1 MRELTME
8 DASVTLNG
16 HGEGNFK
23 QPDTAQKQHVFTT
36 KVFVQMGQKDVENDE
51 PFLKDAISIVQ
62 KDVVNGKVI
71 GEESVNK
78 SWKLISEDEVVVVS
92 KTSTAFHSELLLE
105 QEGPGGETKETDGST
120 VDSLLLNIETVI
132 DDGLLDGTHE
142 PANDKREVLDE
153 DAPVVIE
160 KSPVSP
166 NMEIAI
172 EGEDPSDEDWKNARK
187 NDEIGEEVTEDE
199 VAVVEKTPVASSLES
214 DILIENPDDGGKED
228 DTTTV
233 DSLLANIESVIDQS
247 PLERAQEPANKNIAE
262 VIEELA
268 PVVEKKSFSLDV
280 VHLMK
285 ETDEG
290 SENGE
295 HVTKQRQSFV
305 EDEVVMVKKTVVV
318 CKVESEILVE
328 NPDDEGKHADNATVQ
343 SLLNNIESVIDDELP
358 ERPQE
363 LEDAKK
369 SDALEEDYPVVVKK
383 KPISVNVERAIDF
396 DVKEDEQDV
405 DPVVETEVVV
415 VEKET
420 RAILES
426 EILVDNEEAK
436 KGDSATVEDLLVTVE
451 KVIDAE
457 PCKRTHES
465 LQEKGKPLAE
475 DSPIVIDK
483 RPAPFD
489 MDQMMEQDEETKEQE
504 KKDPVCETAPIVV
517 EKTAVIVES
526 EMLVDN
532 EEIEEDD
539 STPVETLLV
548 NIESVVDHTL
558 LETAK
563 EPSEDVVEALEEDSP
578 VVIEKRPALFY
589 IEHPLD
595 EDHEKK
601 DVDEREPVAEAEL
614 VVVEKTPVAL
624 ESVMLVDNEQSEEDD
639 STPVEILLV
648 NIESVVDHTLLK
660 AAKEPSEDVV
670 EALEEDSP
678 VVIEK
683 RPASFCIEHPLDE
696 NHEKK
701 DEDEREPVSEIE
713 VVVLEKTPVALE
725 SDMLVDNEENK
736 EEDSTPVETLLV
748 NIESVVDHTLLKDAK
763 EPSKDVVE
771 ALEEDSPV
779 VIEKKPASFYIEHPL
794 DENHVK
800 KDEDEREPVSEIE
813 VVVVEKTP
821 VALES
826 VMLVDN
832 EQSEEDESTTVETL
846 LVNIESVVDYT
857 LLKDT
862 KEPSEDV
869 AEALEEDSPVVI
881 EKRPASFYM
890 EHPLDEVLEKK
901 DVDER
906 EPVSEAEL
914 VVVEKTPVALES
926 VMLVD
931 NEQSEE
937 DDSTPVEILLVNI
950 ESVVDHTLLK
960 AAKEPSEDVV
970 EALEEDSPV
979 VIEKKPASLH
989 IEHPLDEDLEKK
1001 DEDEREPVSG
1011 FEVVVVEKPPVALE
1025 SDMLVDNEETKE
1037 KDSASV
1043 ETLLVENEETKE
1055 DDSTPVETLL
1065 VNIESVVDHTLL
1077 EAVKIPS
1084 EVVVEAIE
1092 EDSPVVIEKRPASL
1106 HIEHPFDEDL
1116 EKKDVDEREPVA
1128 EAELVVVEKTP
1139 VALDSD
1145 MLVDNEE
1152 TKEKDSAS
1160 VETLLENIKSV
1171 IDNTTPDQT
1180 EEPASAIKPDVLE
1193 EDAPIVIE
1201 KRPILLHMEEMPD
1214 EMNGEGDPKAP
1225 VTEGELFVVNK
1236 TPAIVELG
1244 ILVEKEGT
1252 EGVEDDNPTVES
1264 LLVNVESV
1272 IDYQLPKEG
1281 RERAD
1286 EMKTEALQED
1296 EPVVI
1301 EKSPVSL
1308 HVNQLLDQDDNQ
1320 KEHDNSE
1327 TVEGEHELPKSREL
1341 VSEAKLVV
1349 INKTPASLES
1359 ELLIE
1364 LESPEKDHATVESL
1378 LVNIES
1384 VIDDTSPEQPKV
1396 EDLTQ
1401 PSESKEPIEETVPRA
1416 VEKRKRDSSEMEE
1429 LFVAQN
1435 PEESTEKEGRSQDES
1450 SNLVDEVVINVV
1462 EKKRVCHEQPSETL
1476 ENQSSVSEESTSV
1489 IVLDIPLVEKTEV
1502 VKDSVQETVPPAM
1515 ERKAAESEEELLQRT
1530 DEDEPTEPEC
1540 RETAIL
1546 DDLEGET
1553 LKSTSYTK
1561 LFDKDEGSDDELL
1574 RQVLS
1579 RKRLSAPEILP
1590 EKEKDGSA
1598 PLAPSESGILDS
1610 KEHVPTAH
1618 LSHTR
1623 EAIPMSALPKVD
1635 NSEKVKDAEEQA
1647 AKGLL
1652 EADDE
1657 DQIDGKRNRLGKK
1670 GLASPQ
1676 CKCCSLM

>member
-8 DASVTLNG
+8 DASVTVNG
-16 HGEGNFK
+16 HGKSNVTL
-23 QPDTAQKQHVFTT
+23 PDTAQQQHVFTT
-36 KVFVQMGQKDVENDE
+36 KVFIQMAEKDVENDE
-51 PFLKDAISIVQ
+51 PFLMDATSIVQ
-62 KDVVNGKVI
+62 KDVVNGKEI

-120 VDSLLLNIETVI
+120 VESLLLNIETVI
-132 DDGLLDGTHE
+132 DDGLLNGTHE
-142 PANDKREVLDE
+142 PENDKREVLDE
-153 DAPVVIE
+153 DAPLVIE

-172 EGEDPSDEDWKNARK
+172 EGEDPSDVDLKNARE
-187 NDEIGEEVTEDE
+187 NDEIGEEVTEDD
-199 VAVVEKTPVASSLES
+199 VAVVEKTPVARPLES
-214 DILIENPDDGGKED
+214 DILVKNPDDGGKED

-247 PLERAQEPANKNIAE
+247 PLERPQEPANKNTAE

-280 VHLMK
+280 EHLMK

-290 SENGE
+290 SEDGE

-305 EDEVVMVKKTVVV
+305 EDEVIMVKKTVVV

-328 NPDDEGKHADNATVQ
+328 NPDDEGKHADNTTVQ

-363 LEDAKK
+363 LEDTKK
-369 SDALEEDYPVVVKK
+369 SDALEEDYPIVVKK
-383 KPISVNVERAIDF
+383 KPISVNVEQAIDF
-396 DVKEDEQDV
+396 DVKEDEQDI

-420 RAILES
+420 RAILVS
-426 EILVDNEEAK
+426 ELLVDNEEAK

-451 KVIDAE
+451 KVIDVE
-457 PCKRTHES
+457 PSKRTHES

-517 EKTAVIVES
+517 EKTAVTVES

-532 EEIEEDD
+532 EEIEDDD

-548 NIESVVDHTL
+548 NIESVVDRTL

-578 VVIEKRPALFY
+578 VVIEKRPASFY

-601 DVDEREPVAEAEL
+601 DVDEREPVSEAEL

-624 ESVMLVDNEQSEEDD
+624 ESGMLVDNEQSEEDD

-683 RPASFCIEHPLDE
+683 RPASVCIEHPLDE

-713 VVVLEKTPVALE
+713 VVVVEKTPVALE
-725 SDMLVDNEENK
+725 SDMLVDNEESK
-736 EEDSTPVETLLV
+736 EEDSIPVET
-748 NIESVVDHTLLKDAK
+748 
-763 EPSKDVVE
+763 
-771 ALEEDSPV
+771 
-779 VIEKKPASFYIEHPL
+779 
-794 DENHVK
+794 
-800 KDEDEREPVSEIE
+800 
-813 VVVVEKTP
+813 
-821 VALES
+821 
-826 VMLVDN
+826 
-832 EQSEEDESTTVETL
+832 
-846 LVNIESVVDYT
+846 
-857 LLKDT
+857 
-862 KEPSEDV
+862 
-869 AEALEEDSPVVI
+869 
-881 EKRPASFYM
+881 
-890 EHPLDEVLEKK
+890 
-901 DVDER
+901 
-906 EPVSEAEL
+906 
-914 VVVEKTPVALES
+914 
-926 VMLVD
+926 
-931 NEQSEE
+931 
-937 DDSTPVEILLVNI
+937 LLVNI

-979 VIEKKPASLH
+979 VIEKRPASVC
-989 IEHPLDEDLEKK
+989 IEHPLDENHEKK
-1001 DEDEREPVSG
+1001 DEDEREPVPEI
-1011 FEVVVVEKPPVALE
+1011 EVVVVEKPPVALE
-1025 SDMLVDNEETKE
+1025 SEM
-1037 KDSASV
+1037 
-1043 ETLLVENEETKE
+1043 LVENEETKE
-1055 DDSTPVETLL
+1055 DYSTPVETLL

-1106 HIEHPFDEDL
+1106 HIEHPLDEDL
-1116 EKKDVDEREPVA
+1116 EKKDVDEREPVS
-1128 EAELVVVEKTP
+1128 EAEFVVVEKTP
-1139 VALDSD
+1139 VALESDMLVENEETKEDYSTPVETLLVNIESVVDHTLLEAVKIPSEVVVEAIEEDSPVVIEKRPASLHIEHPLDEDLEKKDVDEREPVSEAEFVVVEKTPVALESD
-1145 MLVDNEE
+1145 MLVDSEE

-1214 EMNGEGDPKAP
+1214 EMNGEGDPEAP
-1225 VTEGELFVVNK
+1225 VTESELVVVNK
-1236 TPAIVELG
+1236 TPVIVESG

-1252 EGVEDDNPTVES
+1252 EGVEDDNATVES

-1272 IDYQLPKEG
+1272 IDHQLPKEG
-1281 RERAD
+1281 RERAN
-1286 EMKTEALQED
+1286 EKKTYALQED

-1301 EKSPVSL
+1301 ERSPVSL
-1308 HVNQLLDQDDNQ
+1308 HVNQLLDEEDNQ

-1359 ELLIE
+1359 EILIE
-1364 LESPEKDHATVESL
+1364 LESPENDHATVESL

-1384 VIDDTSPEQPKV
+1384 VIDDTSLEQPKV
-1396 EDLTQ
+1396 EDDTQ

-1462 EKKRVCHEQPSETL
+1462 EKKRVSHEQPSETL
-1476 ENQSSVSEESTSV
+1476 ENQSSVSAESTSV

-1561 LFDKDEGSDDELL
+1561 LFDKDEGSDDEFL

-1623 EAIPMSALPKVD
+1623 EAIPMSTLAKAD
-1635 NSEKVKDAEEQA
+1635 NSSSNVGGAHDEEKLIPGVPREAEKVKDAEEQA

>member
-1 MRELTME
+1 ME
-8 DASVTLNG
+8 DASVTVNG
-16 HGEGNFK
+16 QGKSNVTL
-23 QPDTAQKQHVFTT
+23 PDTAQQQHVFTT
-36 KVFVQMGQKDVENDE
+36 KVFIQMAEKDVENDE
-51 PFLKDAISIVQ
+51 PFLMDATSIVQ
-62 KDVVNGKVI
+62 KDVVNGKEI

-120 VDSLLLNIETVI
+120 VESLLLNIETVI
-132 DDGLLDGTHE
+132 DDGLLNGTHE
-142 PANDKREVLDE
+142 PENDKREVLDE
-153 DAPVVIE
+153 DAPLVIE

-172 EGEDPSDEDWKNARK
+172 EGEDPSDVDLKNARE
-187 NDEIGEEVTEDE
+187 NDEIGEEVTEDD
-199 VAVVEKTPVASSLES
+199 VAVVEKTPVARPLES
-214 DILIENPDDGGKED
+214 DILVKNPDDGGKED

-247 PLERAQEPANKNIAE
+247 PLERPQEPANKNTAE

-280 VHLMK
+280 EHLMK

-290 SENGE
+290 SEDGE

-305 EDEVVMVKKTVVV
+305 EDEVIMVKKTVVV

-328 NPDDEGKHADNATVQ
+328 NPDDEGKHADNTTVQ
-343 SLLNNIESVIDDELP
+343 SLLNNIESVIDNELP

-363 LEDAKK
+363 LEDTKK
-369 SDALEEDYPVVVKK
+369 SDALEEDYPIVVKK
-383 KPISVNVERAIDF
+383 KPISVNVEQAIDF
-396 DVKEDEQDV
+396 DVKEDEQDI

-420 RAILES
+420 RAILVS
-426 EILVDNEEAK
+426 ELLVDNEEAK

-451 KVIDAE
+451 KVIDVE
-457 PCKRTHES
+457 PSKRTHES

-483 RPAPFD
+483 RPAPFH

-517 EKTAVIVES
+517 EKTAVTVES

-532 EEIEEDD
+532 EEIEDEV

-548 NIESVVDHTL
+548 NIESVVDRTL

-578 VVIEKRPALFY
+578 VVIEKRPASFY

-601 DVDEREPVAEAEL
+601 DVDEREPVSEAEL

-624 ESVMLVDNEQSEEDD
+624 ESDMLVDNEQSEEDD

-683 RPASFCIEHPLDE
+683 RPASVCIEHPLDE

-701 DEDEREPVSEIE
+701 DEDEREPVPEIE
-713 VVVLEKTPVALE
+713 VV
-725 SDMLVDNEENK
+725 
-736 EEDSTPVETLLV
+736 
-748 NIESVVDHTLLKDAK
+748 
-763 EPSKDVVE
+763 
-771 ALEEDSPV
+771 
-779 VIEKKPASFYIEHPL
+779 F
-794 DENHVK
+794 
-800 KDEDEREPVSEIE
+800 
-813 VVVVEKTP
+813 
-821 VALES
+821 
-826 VMLVDN
+826 
-832 EQSEEDESTTVETL
+832 
-846 LVNIESVVDYT
+846 
-857 LLKDT
+857 
-862 KEPSEDV
+862 
-869 AEALEEDSPVVI
+869 
-881 EKRPASFYM
+881 
-890 EHPLDEVLEKK
+890 
-901 DVDER
+901 
-906 EPVSEAEL
+906 
-914 VVVEKTPVALES
+914 
-926 VMLVD
+926 
-931 NEQSEE
+931 
-937 DDSTPVEILLVNI
+937 
-950 ESVVDHTLLK
+950 
-960 AAKEPSEDVV
+960 
-970 EALEEDSPV
+970 
-979 VIEKKPASLH
+979 
-989 IEHPLDEDLEKK
+989 
-1001 DEDEREPVSG
+1001 
-1011 FEVVVVEKPPVALE
+1011 VEKPPVALE
-1025 SDMLVDNEETKE
+1025 SEM
-1037 KDSASV
+1037 
-1043 ETLLVENEETKE
+1043 LVENEETKE
-1055 DDSTPVETLL
+1055 DYSTPVETLL

-1092 EDSPVVIEKRPASL
+1092 EDSPVVIEKRPASFY
-1106 HIEHPFDEDL
+1106 IEHPLDEDL
-1116 EKKDVDEREPVA
+1116 EKKDVDEREPVS
-1128 EAELVVVEKTP
+1128 EAEFVVVEKTP
-1139 VALDSD
+1139 VALESDMLVENEETKEDYSTPVETLLVNIESVVDHTLLEAVKIPSEVVVEAIEEDSPVVIEKRPASFYIEHPLDEDLEKKDVDEREPVSEAEFVVVEKTPVALESD

-1193 EDAPIVIE
+1193 EYAPIVIE

-1214 EMNGEGDPKAP
+1214 EMNGEGDPEAP
-1225 VTEGELFVVNK
+1225 VTESELVVVNK
-1236 TPAIVELG
+1236 TPVIVESG

-1252 EGVEDDNPTVES
+1252 EGVEDDNATVES
-1264 LLVNVESV
+1264 LLVNAESV
-1272 IDYQLPKEG
+1272 IDHQLPKEG

-1286 EMKTEALQED
+1286 EMKTYALQED

-1301 EKSPVSL
+1301 ERSPVSL
-1308 HVNQLLDQDDNQ
+1308 HVNQLLDQEGNQ
-1320 KEHDNSE
+1320 KENDNSE
-1327 TVEGEHELPKSREL
+1327 TVEGEQELSKSREL

-1359 ELLIE
+1359 EILIE
-1364 LESPEKDHATVESL
+1364 LESPENDHATVESL

-1384 VIDDTSPEQPKV
+1384 VIDDTSLEQPKV
-1396 EDLTQ
+1396 EDDTQ

-1476 ENQSSVSEESTSV
+1476 ENQSSVSAESTSV

-1561 LFDKDEGSDDELL
+1561 LFDKDEGSDDEFL

-1623 EAIPMSALPKVD
+1623 EAIPMSTLAKAD
-1635 NSEKVKDAEEQA
+1635 NSSSNVGGAHDEEKLIPGVPREAEKVKDAEGQA

>member
-1 MRELTME
+1 ME
-8 DASVTLNG
+8 DASVTVNG
-16 HGEGNFK
+16 HGKSNVTL
-23 QPDTAQKQHVFTT
+23 PDTAQQQHVFTT
-36 KVFVQMGQKDVENDE
+36 KVFIQMAEKDVENDE
-51 PFLKDAISIVQ
+51 PFLMDATSIVQ
-62 KDVVNGKVI
+62 KDVVNGKEI

-120 VDSLLLNIETVI
+120 VESLLLNIETVI
-132 DDGLLDGTHE
+132 DDGLLNGTHE
-142 PANDKREVLDE
+142 PENDKREVLDE
-153 DAPVVIE
+153 DAPLVIE

-172 EGEDPSDEDWKNARK
+172 EGEDPSDVDLKNARE
-187 NDEIGEEVTEDE
+187 NDEIGEEVTEDD
-199 VAVVEKTPVASSLES
+199 VAVVEKTPVARPLDS
-214 DILIENPDDGGKED
+214 DILVKNPDDGGKED

-247 PLERAQEPANKNIAE
+247 PLERPQEPANKNTAE
-262 VIEELA
+262 IIEELA

-280 VHLMK
+280 EHLMK

-290 SENGE
+290 SEDGE
-295 HVTKQRQSFV
+295 HVAKQRQSFV
-305 EDEVVMVKKTVVV
+305 EDEVIMGKKTVVV

-328 NPDDEGKHADNATVQ
+328 NPDDEGKHADNTTVQ
-343 SLLNNIESVIDDELP
+343 SLLNNIESVIDNELP

-363 LEDAKK
+363 LEDTKK
-369 SDALEEDYPVVVKK
+369 SDALEEDYPIVVKK
-383 KPISVNVERAIDF
+383 KPISVNVEQAIDF
-396 DVKEDEQDV
+396 DVKEDEQDI

-426 EILVDNEEAK
+426 ELLVDNEEAK

-451 KVIDAE
+451 KVIDVE

-483 RPAPFD
+483 RPPPFD

-517 EKTAVIVES
+517 EKTAVTVES

-532 EEIEEDD
+532 EEIEDDD

-548 NIESVVDHTL
+548 NIESVVDRTL

-578 VVIEKRPALFY
+578 VVIEKRPASFY

-601 DVDEREPVAEAEL
+601 DVDEREPVSEAEL

-624 ESVMLVDNEQSEEDD
+624 ESGMLVDNEQSEEDD

-683 RPASFCIEHPLDE
+683 RPASVCIEHPLDE

-701 DEDEREPVSEIE
+701 DEGEREPVSEIE
-713 VVVLEKTPVALE
+713 VVVVEKTPVALE
-725 SDMLVDNEENK
+725 SDMLVDNEESK

-763 EPSKDVVE
+763 EPSEDVV
-771 ALEEDSPV
+771 
-779 VIEKKPASFYIEHPL
+779 
-794 DENHVK
+794 
-800 KDEDEREPVSEIE
+800 
-813 VVVVEKTP
+813 
-821 VALES
+821 
-826 VMLVDN
+826 
-832 EQSEEDESTTVETL
+832 
-846 LVNIESVVDYT
+846 
-857 LLKDT
+857 
-862 KEPSEDV
+862 
-869 AEALEEDSPVVI
+869 EALEEDSPVVI
-881 EKRPASFYM
+881 EKRPAS
-890 EHPLDEVLEKK
+890 VC
-901 DVDER
+901 
-906 EPVSEAEL
+906 
-914 VVVEKTPVALES
+914 
-926 VMLVD
+926 
-931 NEQSEE
+931 
-937 DDSTPVEILLVNI
+937 
-950 ESVVDHTLLK
+950 
-960 AAKEPSEDVV
+960 
-970 EALEEDSPV
+970 
-979 VIEKKPASLH
+979 
-989 IEHPLDEDLEKK
+989 IEHPLDENHEKK
-1001 DEDEREPVSG
+1001 DEDEREPVPEI
-1011 FEVVVVEKPPVALE
+1011 EVVVVEKPPVALE
-1025 SDMLVDNEETKE
+1025 SEM
-1037 KDSASV
+1037 
-1043 ETLLVENEETKE
+1043 LVENEETKE
-1055 DDSTPVETLL
+1055 DYSTPVETLL

-1092 EDSPVVIEKRPASL
+1092 EDSPVVIEKRPASFY
-1106 HIEHPFDEDL
+1106 IEHPLDEDL
-1116 EKKDVDEREPVA
+1116 EKKDVDEREPVS
-1128 EAELVVVEKTP
+1128 EAEFVVVEKTP
-1139 VALDSD
+1139 VALESDMLVENEETKEDYSTPVETLLVNIESVVDHTLLEAVKIPSEVVVEAIEEDSPVVIEKRPASFYIEHPLDEDLEKKDVDEREPVSEAEFVVVEKTPVALESD

-1214 EMNGEGDPKAP
+1214 EMNGEGDPEAP
-1225 VTEGELFVVNK
+1225 VTESELVVVNK
-1236 TPAIVELG
+1236 TPVIVESG

-1252 EGVEDDNPTVES
+1252 EGVEDDNATVES
-1264 LLVNVESV
+1264 LLVNAESV
-1272 IDYQLPKEG
+1272 IDHQLPKEG

-1286 EMKTEALQED
+1286 EMKTYALQED

-1301 EKSPVSL
+1301 ERSPVSL
-1308 HVNQLLDQDDNQ
+1308 HVNQLLDQEGNQ

-1327 TVEGEHELPKSREL
+1327 TVEGEQELSKSREL

-1359 ELLIE
+1359 EILIE
-1364 LESPEKDHATVESL
+1364 LESPENDHATVESL

-1384 VIDDTSPEQPKV
+1384 VIDDTSLEQPKV
-1396 EDLTQ
+1396 EDDTQ

-1476 ENQSSVSEESTSV
+1476 ENQSSVSAESTSV

-1561 LFDKDEGSDDELL
+1561 LFDKDEGSDDEFL

-1623 EAIPMSALPKVD
+1623 EAIPMSTLAKAD
-1635 NSEKVKDAEEQA
+1635 NSSSNVGGAHDEEKLIPGVPREAEKVKDAEGQA

>member
-8 DASVTLNG
+8 DASVTVNG
-16 HGEGNFK
+16 HGKSNVTL
-23 QPDTAQKQHVFTT
+23 PDTAQQQHVFTT
-36 KVFVQMGQKDVENDE
+36 KVFIQMAEKDVENDE
-51 PFLKDAISIVQ
+51 PFLMDATSIVQ
-62 KDVVNGKVI
+62 KDVVNGKEV

-120 VDSLLLNIETVI
+120 VESLLLNIETVI
-132 DDGLLDGTHE
+132 DDGLLNGTHE
-142 PANDKREVLDE
+142 PENDKREVLDE

-172 EGEDPSDEDWKNARK
+172 EGEDPSDVDLKNARE
-187 NDEIGEEVTEDE
+187 NDEIGEEVTEDD
-199 VAVVEKTPVASSLES
+199 VAVVEKTPVARPLES
-214 DILIENPDDGGKED
+214 DILVENPDDGGKED

-247 PLERAQEPANKNIAE
+247 PLERPQEPANKNTAE

-280 VHLMK
+280 EHLMK

-290 SENGE
+290 SEDGE

-305 EDEVVMVKKTVVV
+305 EDEVMTVKKTVVV

-328 NPDDEGKHADNATVQ
+328 NPDDEGKHADNTTVQ

-363 LEDAKK
+363 LEDTKQ
-369 SDALEEDYPVVVKK
+369 SDALEEDYPIVVKK
-383 KPISVNVERAIDF
+383 KPISVNVEQAIDF
-396 DVKEDEQDV
+396 DVKEDEQDI

-426 EILVDNEEAK
+426 ELLVDNEEAK
-436 KGDSATVEDLLVTVE
+436 KGDSTTVEDLLVTVE
-451 KVIDAE
+451 KVIDVE
-457 PCKRTHES
+457 PSKRTHES

-489 MDQMMEQDEETKEQE
+489 MDQMIEQDEETKEQE

-517 EKTAVIVES
+517 EKTAVTVES

-532 EEIEEDD
+532 EEIEDDD

-548 NIESVVDHTL
+548 NIESVVDRTL

-578 VVIEKRPALFY
+578 VVIEKRPASFY

-601 DVDEREPVAEAEL
+601 DVDEREPVSEAEL

-624 ESVMLVDNEQSEEDD
+624 ESGMLVDNEQSEEDD

-683 RPASFCIEHPLDE
+683 RPASVCIEHPLDE

-713 VVVLEKTPVALE
+713 VVVVEKTPVALE
-725 SDMLVDNEENK
+725 SDMLVDNEESK

-763 EPSKDVVE
+763 EPSEDVVE

-779 VIEKKPASFYIEHPL
+779 VIEKRPASVCIEHPL
-794 DENHVK
+794 DENHEK

-813 VVVVEKTP
+813 VVVVEK
-821 VALES
+821 
-826 VMLVDN
+826 
-832 EQSEEDESTTVETL
+832 
-846 LVNIESVVDYT
+846 
-857 LLKDT
+857 
-862 KEPSEDV
+862 
-869 AEALEEDSPVVI
+869 
-881 EKRPASFYM
+881 
-890 EHPLDEVLEKK
+890 
-901 DVDER
+901 
-906 EPVSEAEL
+906 
-914 VVVEKTPVALES
+914 
-926 VMLVD
+926 
-931 NEQSEE
+931 
-937 DDSTPVEILLVNI
+937 
-950 ESVVDHTLLK
+950 
-960 AAKEPSEDVV
+960 
-970 EALEEDSPV
+970 
-979 VIEKKPASLH
+979 
-989 IEHPLDEDLEKK
+989 
-1001 DEDEREPVSG
+1001 
-1011 FEVVVVEKPPVALE
+1011 PPVALE
-1025 SDMLVDNEETKE
+1025 SEM
-1037 KDSASV
+1037 
-1043 ETLLVENEETKE
+1043 LVENEETKE
-1055 DDSTPVETLL
+1055 DYSTPVETLL

-1106 HIEHPFDEDL
+1106 HIEHPLDEDL
-1116 EKKDVDEREPVA
+1116 EKKDVDEREPVSEA
-1128 EAELVVVEKTP
+1128 EFVVVEKTPVALESDMLVENEETKEDDSTPLETLLVNIESVVDHTLLEAVKIPSEVVVEAIEEDSPVVIEKRPASLHIEHPLDEDLEKKDVDEREPVSETELVVVEKTP
-1139 VALDSD
+1139 VALESD
-1145 MLVDNEE
+1145 MLVDSEE
-1152 TKEKDSAS
+1152 TEEKDSAS

-1201 KRPILLHMEEMPD
+1201 KRPILLHMEEMLD
-1214 EMNGEGDPKAP
+1214 EMNGEGDPEAP
-1225 VTEGELFVVNK
+1225 VTESELVVVNK
-1236 TPAIVELG
+1236 TPVIVESG

-1252 EGVEDDNPTVES
+1252 EGVEDDNATVES

-1272 IDYQLPKEG
+1272 IDHQLPKEG

-1286 EMKTEALQED
+1286 EMKTRALQED

-1301 EKSPVSL
+1301 ERSPVSL
-1308 HVNQLLDQDDNQ
+1308 HVNQLLDEEDNQ
-1320 KEHDNSE
+1320 KENDNSE

-1359 ELLIE
+1359 EILIE
-1364 LESPEKDHATVESL
+1364 LESPENDHSTVESL

-1396 EDLTQ
+1396 EDDTQ

-1476 ENQSSVSEESTSV
+1476 ENQSSVSAESTSV

-1561 LFDKDEGSDDELL
+1561 LFDKDEGSDDEFL

-1623 EAIPMSALPKVD
+1623 EAIPMSTLAKAD
-1635 NSEKVKDAEEQA
+1635 NSSSNVGGAHDEEKLIPGVPREAEKVKDAEGQA

>member
-1 MRELTME
+1 ME
-8 DASVTLNG
+8 DASVTVNG
-16 HGEGNFK
+16 HGKSNVTL
-23 QPDTAQKQHVFTT
+23 PDTAQQQHVFTT
-36 KVFVQMGQKDVENDE
+36 KVFFQMAEKDVENDE
-51 PFLKDAISIVQ
+51 PFLMDATSIVQ
-62 KDVVNGKVI
+62 KDVVNGKEI

-120 VDSLLLNIETVI
+120 VESLLLNIETVI
-132 DDGLLDGTHE
+132 DDGLLNGTHE
-142 PANDKREVLDE
+142 PENDKREVLDE
-153 DAPVVIE
+153 DAPLVIE

-172 EGEDPSDEDWKNARK
+172 EGEDPSDVDLKNARE
-187 NDEIGEEVTEDE
+187 NDEIGEEVTEDD
-199 VAVVEKTPVASSLES
+199 VAVVEKTPVARPLES
-214 DILIENPDDGGKED
+214 DILVKNPDDGGKED

-247 PLERAQEPANKNIAE
+247 PLERPQEPANKNTAE

-280 VHLMK
+280 EHLMK

-290 SENGE
+290 SEDGE

-305 EDEVVMVKKTVVV
+305 EDEVIMVKKTVVV
-318 CKVESEILVE
+318 CKGESEILVE
-328 NPDDEGKHADNATVQ
+328 NPDDEGKHADNTTVQ

-363 LEDAKK
+363 LEDTKK
-369 SDALEEDYPVVVKK
+369 SDALEEDYPIVVKK
-383 KPISVNVERAIDF
+383 KPISVNVEQAIDF
-396 DVKEDEQDV
+396 DVKEDEQDI

-426 EILVDNEEAK
+426 ELLVDNEEAK
-436 KGDSATVEDLLVTVE
+436 KGDSTTVEDLLVTVE
-451 KVIDAE
+451 KVIDVE
-457 PCKRTHES
+457 PSKRTHES

-517 EKTAVIVES
+517 EKTAVTVES

-532 EEIEEDD
+532 EEIEDEV

-548 NIESVVDHTL
+548 NIESVVDRTL

-578 VVIEKRPALFY
+578 VVIEKRPASFY

-601 DVDEREPVAEAEL
+601 DVDEREPVSEAEL

-624 ESVMLVDNEQSEEDD
+624 ESDMLVDNEQSEEDD

-683 RPASFCIEHPLDE
+683 RPASVCIEHPLDE

-701 DEDEREPVSEIE
+701 DEGEREPVSEIE
-713 VVVLEKTPVALE
+713 VVVVEKTPVALE
-725 SDMLVDNEENK
+725 SDMLVDNEESK

-763 EPSKDVVE
+763 EPSEDVV
-771 ALEEDSPV
+771 
-779 VIEKKPASFYIEHPL
+779 
-794 DENHVK
+794 
-800 KDEDEREPVSEIE
+800 
-813 VVVVEKTP
+813 
-821 VALES
+821 
-826 VMLVDN
+826 
-832 EQSEEDESTTVETL
+832 
-846 LVNIESVVDYT
+846 
-857 LLKDT
+857 
-862 KEPSEDV
+862 
-869 AEALEEDSPVVI
+869 EALEEDSPVVI
-881 EKRPASFYM
+881 EKRPAS
-890 EHPLDEVLEKK
+890 VC
-901 DVDER
+901 
-906 EPVSEAEL
+906 
-914 VVVEKTPVALES
+914 
-926 VMLVD
+926 
-931 NEQSEE
+931 
-937 DDSTPVEILLVNI
+937 
-950 ESVVDHTLLK
+950 
-960 AAKEPSEDVV
+960 
-970 EALEEDSPV
+970 
-979 VIEKKPASLH
+979 
-989 IEHPLDEDLEKK
+989 IEHPLDENHEKK
-1001 DEDEREPVSG
+1001 DEDEREPVPEI
-1011 FEVVVVEKPPVALE
+1011 EVVVVEKPPVALE
-1025 SDMLVDNEETKE
+1025 SEM
-1037 KDSASV
+1037 
-1043 ETLLVENEETKE
+1043 LVENEETKE
-1055 DDSTPVETLL
+1055 DYSTPVETLL

-1092 EDSPVVIEKRPASL
+1092 EDSPVVIEKRPASFY
-1106 HIEHPFDEDL
+1106 IEHPLDEDL
-1116 EKKDVDEREPVA
+1116 EKKDVDEREPVS
-1128 EAELVVVEKTP
+1128 EAEFVVVEKTP
-1139 VALDSD
+1139 VALESDMLVENEETKEDYSTPVETLLVNIESVVDHTLLEAVKIPSEVVVEAIEEDSPVVIEKRPASFYIEHPLDEDLEKKDVDEREPVSEAEFVVVEKTPVALESD

-1214 EMNGEGDPKAP
+1214 EMNGEGDPEAP
-1225 VTEGELFVVNK
+1225 VTESELVVGKK
-1236 TPAIVELG
+1236 TPVIVESG

-1252 EGVEDDNPTVES
+1252 EGVEDDNATVES
-1264 LLVNVESV
+1264 LLVNAESV
-1272 IDYQLPKEG
+1272 IDHQLPKEG

-1286 EMKTEALQED
+1286 EMKTYALQED

-1301 EKSPVSL
+1301 ERSPVSL
-1308 HVNQLLDQDDNQ
+1308 HVNQLLDEEDNQ

-1359 ELLIE
+1359 EILIE
-1364 LESPEKDHATVESL
+1364 LESPENDHATVESL

-1396 EDLTQ
+1396 EDDTQ

-1476 ENQSSVSEESTSV
+1476 ENQSSVSAESTSV

-1553 LKSTSYTK
+1553 LKSTSYTN
-1561 LFDKDEGSDDELL
+1561 LFDKDEGSDDEFL

-1623 EAIPMSALPKVD
+1623 EAIPMSTLAKAD
-1635 NSEKVKDAEEQA
+1635 NSSSNVGGAHDEEKLIPGVPREAEKVKDAEGQA

>member
-36 KVFVQMGQKDVENDE
+36 KVFVQMGQKDVENDA
-51 PFLKDAISIVQ
+51 PFLEDAISIVQ

-78 SWKLISEDEVVVVS
+78 SWKLILEDEVVVVS

-120 VDSLLLNIETVI
+120 VESLLLNIETVI
-132 DDGLLDGTHE
+132 DDELLNGTHQ

-172 EGEDPSDEDWKNARK
+172 EGEDPSDVDLKNARE

-247 PLERAQEPANKNIAE
+247 PLERPQEPANKNIAE

-280 VHLMK
+280 EHLMK

-290 SENGE
+290 SEDGE

-328 NPDDEGKHADNATVQ
+328 NQDDEGKHADNTTVQ

-383 KPISVNVERAIDF
+383 KPISVNVEQAIDF
-396 DVKEDEQDV
+396 DVKEDERDI

-415 VEKET
+415 VAKET

-451 KVIDAE
+451 KVIDVE
-457 PCKRTHES
+457 PSKRTLES

-489 MDQMMEQDEETKEQE
+489 MDQMLEQDEETKEQE
-504 KKDPVCETAPIVV
+504 KKDPVCETSPIVV
-517 EKTAVIVES
+517 EKTVVIVGS

-532 EEIEEDD
+532 EEIEEDG

-563 EPSEDVVEALEEDSP
+563 EPSEDIVEALEEDSP
-578 VVIEKRPALFY
+578 VVIEKRPPSFY

-601 DVDEREPVAEAEL
+601 DVDEREPVSEAEL

-624 ESVMLVDNEQSEEDD
+624 ESDMLVDNEQSEKDD

-660 AAKEPSEDVV
+660 DAKEPSEDLV

-696 NHEKK
+696 NLEKK
-701 DEDEREPVSEIE
+701 DEDEREPVSEID
-713 VVVLEKTPVALE
+713 VVVVEKTPVALE
-725 SDMLVDNEENK
+725 SDMLVDNEESK

-763 EPSKDVVE
+763 EPSEDVLEAVKEDSPLVIEKKPASFYIEHPLDENHEKKDEREPVSEIEVVVVEKTPVALESDMLVDNEQSEEDESTPVETLFVNIESVVDHTLLKDAKEPSEDVVE

-779 VIEKKPASFYIEHPL
+779 VIEKKPASFYIEHPI
-794 DENHVK
+794 DEDLEK
-800 KDEDEREPVSEIE
+800 KDEDERETVPEIE

-826 VMLVDN
+826 EM
-832 EQSEEDESTTVETL
+832 
-846 LVNIESVVDYT
+846 
-857 LLKDT
+857 
-862 KEPSEDV
+862 
-869 AEALEEDSPVVI
+869 
-881 EKRPASFYM
+881 
-890 EHPLDEVLEKK
+890 
-901 DVDER
+901 
-906 EPVSEAEL
+906 
-914 VVVEKTPVALES
+914 
-926 VMLVD
+926 
-931 NEQSEE
+931 
-937 DDSTPVEILLVNI
+937 
-950 ESVVDHTLLK
+950 
-960 AAKEPSEDVV
+960 
-970 EALEEDSPV
+970 
-979 VIEKKPASLH
+979 
-989 IEHPLDEDLEKK
+989 
-1001 DEDEREPVSG
+1001 
-1011 FEVVVVEKPPVALE
+1011 
-1025 SDMLVDNEETKE
+1025 
-1037 KDSASV
+1037 
-1043 ETLLVENEETKE
+1043 LVENEETKE

-1106 HIEHPFDEDL
+1106 RIDHPLDEDL
-1116 EKKDVDEREPVA
+1116 EKKDVDEREPVS

-1139 VALDSD
+1139 VALESD

-1152 TKEKDSAS
+1152 SKEKDSAS

-1193 EDAPIVIE
+1193 EDALIVIE
-1201 KRPILLHMEEMPD
+1201 KRPSLLHMEEMPD

-1225 VTEGELFVVNK
+1225 VTEGELVVVNK
-1236 TPAIVELG
+1236 TPVIVASG

-1252 EGVEDDNPTVES
+1252 EGVKDDNATVES

-1272 IDYQLPKEG
+1272 IDHQLPKEG

-1286 EMKTEALQED
+1286 EMKTEALKED

-1301 EKSPVSL
+1301 ERSPVSL
-1308 HVNQLLDQDDNQ
+1308 HVIQLLDQEDNQ

-1359 ELLIE
+1359 EILIE
-1364 LESPEKDHATVESL
+1364 LESPENDHATMESL

-1396 EDLTQ
+1396 EDDTQ
-1401 PSESKEPIEETVPRA
+1401 PSESKEPIEETVPCA

-1450 SNLVDEVVINVV
+1450 SNLVDEVVINVA
-1462 EKKRVCHEQPSETL
+1462 EKKRVYHEQPSETL
-1476 ENQSSVSEESTSV
+1476 ESQSSVSEESTSV
-1489 IVLDIPLVEKTEV
+1489 IVLDIPLVEKTEG

-1515 ERKAAESEEELLQRT
+1515 ERKAAESEEELLQGT

-1623 EAIPMSALPKVD
+1623 EAIPMSTLAKAD
-1635 NSEKVKDAEEQA
+1635 NSSSNVGGAHDEEKLIPGVPREAEKVKDAEEQA

>member
-8 DASVTLNG
+8 DASVTVNG
-16 HGEGNFK
+16 HGKSNVTL
-23 QPDTAQKQHVFTT
+23 PDTAQQQHVFTT
-36 KVFVQMGQKDVENDE
+36 KVFIQMAEKDVENDE
-51 PFLKDAISIVQ
+51 PFLMDATSIVQ
-62 KDVVNGKVI
+62 KDVVNGKEI

-120 VDSLLLNIETVI
+120 VESLLLNIETVI
-132 DDGLLDGTHE
+132 DDGLLNGTHE
-142 PANDKREVLDE
+142 PENDKREVLDE

-172 EGEDPSDEDWKNARK
+172 EGEDPSDVDLKNARE
-187 NDEIGEEVTEDE
+187 NDEIGEEVTEDD
-199 VAVVEKTPVASSLES
+199 VAVVEKTPVARSLES
-214 DILIENPDDGGKED
+214 DILVENPDAGGKED

-247 PLERAQEPANKNIAE
+247 PLERPQEPANKNTAE
-262 VIEELA
+262 VVEELA

-280 VHLMK
+280 EHLMK

-290 SENGE
+290 SEDGE

-305 EDEVVMVKKTVVV
+305 EDEVIMVKKTVVV

-328 NPDDEGKHADNATVQ
+328 NPDDEGKHADNTTVQ

-363 LEDAKK
+363 LEDTKK

-383 KPISVNVERAIDF
+383 KPISVNVEQAIDF
-396 DVKEDEQDV
+396 DVKEDEQDI

-426 EILVDNEEAK
+426 ELLADNEEAK
-436 KGDSATVEDLLVTVE
+436 KGDSTTVEDLLVTVE
-451 KVIDAE
+451 KVIDVE
-457 PCKRTHES
+457 PSKRTHES

-483 RPAPFD
+483 RPASFD

-517 EKTAVIVES
+517 EKTAVTVES

-532 EEIEEDD
+532 EEIEDDD

-548 NIESVVDHTL
+548 NIESVVDRTL

-578 VVIEKRPALFY
+578 VVIEKRPASFY

-601 DVDEREPVAEAEL
+601 DVDEREPVSEAEL

-624 ESVMLVDNEQSEEDD
+624 ESDMLVDNEQSEEDD

-683 RPASFCIEHPLDE
+683 RPASVCIEHPLDE

-713 VVVLEKTPVALE
+713 VVVVEKIPVALE
-725 SDMLVDNEENK
+725 SDMLVDNEESK

-763 EPSKDVVE
+763 EPSEDVVE

-779 VIEKKPASFYIEHPL
+779 VIEKRPASVCIEHPL
-794 DENHVK
+794 DENHEKKDEDEREPVSEIEVVVVEK
-800 KDEDEREPVSEIE
+800 IPVALESDMLVDNEESKEEDSTPVETLLVNIESVVDHTLLKAAEEPSEDFVEALEEDSPVVIEKRPASFCIEPPLDENHERKDEDEREPVSEIE

-826 VMLVDN
+826 EM
-832 EQSEEDESTTVETL
+832 
-846 LVNIESVVDYT
+846 
-857 LLKDT
+857 
-862 KEPSEDV
+862 
-869 AEALEEDSPVVI
+869 
-881 EKRPASFYM
+881 
-890 EHPLDEVLEKK
+890 
-901 DVDER
+901 
-906 EPVSEAEL
+906 
-914 VVVEKTPVALES
+914 
-926 VMLVD
+926 
-931 NEQSEE
+931 
-937 DDSTPVEILLVNI
+937 
-950 ESVVDHTLLK
+950 
-960 AAKEPSEDVV
+960 
-970 EALEEDSPV
+970 
-979 VIEKKPASLH
+979 
-989 IEHPLDEDLEKK
+989 
-1001 DEDEREPVSG
+1001 
-1011 FEVVVVEKPPVALE
+1011 
-1025 SDMLVDNEETKE
+1025 
-1037 KDSASV
+1037 
-1043 ETLLVENEETKE
+1043 LVENEETKE

-1106 HIEHPFDEDL
+1106 HIEHPLDEDL
-1116 EKKDVDEREPVA
+1116 EKKDVDEREPVS
-1128 EAELVVVEKTP
+1128 EPELVVVEKTP
-1139 VALDSD
+1139 VALKSD

-1201 KRPILLHMEEMPD
+1201 KMPILLHMEEMPD

-1225 VTEGELFVVNK
+1225 VTESELVVVNK
-1236 TPAIVELG
+1236 TPVILESG

-1252 EGVEDDNPTVES
+1252 EGVEDDNATVES

-1272 IDYQLPKEG
+1272 IDHQLPKEG

-1286 EMKTEALQED
+1286 EMKTDALQED

-1301 EKSPVSL
+1301 ERSPVSL
-1308 HVNQLLDQDDNQ
+1308 HVNQLLDQEDNQ

-1327 TVEGEHELPKSREL
+1327 TVEGEQELSKSREL

-1359 ELLIE
+1359 EILIE
-1364 LESPEKDHATVESL
+1364 LESPENDHATVESL

-1384 VIDDTSPEQPKV
+1384 VIDDTSPEQRKV
-1396 EDLTQ
+1396 EDDTQ

-1416 VEKRKRDSSEMEE
+1416 VEKIKRDSSEMEE

-1476 ENQSSVSEESTSV
+1476 ENQSSVSAESTSV

-1561 LFDKDEGSDDELL
+1561 LFDKDEGSDDEFL

-1623 EAIPMSALPKVD
+1623 EAIPMSTLAKAD
-1635 NSEKVKDAEEQA
+1635 NSSSSVGGAHDEEKLIPGVPREAEKVKDAEEQA

>member
-1 MRELTME
+1 ME
-8 DASVTLNG
+8 DASVTENG
-16 HGEGNFK
+16 HGKGNVK
-23 QPDTAQKQHVFTT
+23 QPDTAQQQHVFTT
-36 KVFVQMGQKDVENDE
+36 KVFIEMGEKDVENDE
-51 PFLKDAISIVQ
+51 PFLIDATSIVQ
-62 KDVVNGKVI
+62 KDVVNGKEI

-92 KTSTAFHSELLLE
+92 KTSTAFHSELLPE

-120 VDSLLLNIETVI
+120 VESLLLNIETVI
-132 DDGLLDGTHE
+132 DDGLLNGTHE
-142 PANDKREVLDE
+142 PENDKTEVLDE

-172 EGEDPSDEDWKNARK
+172 EGEDPSDVDLKNARE

-214 DILIENPDDGGKED
+214 DILVENPDDGGQED

-247 PLERAQEPANKNIAE
+247 PLERPQEPANKNTAE

-280 VHLMK
+280 EHLMK

-290 SENGE
+290 SEDGE

-305 EDEVVMVKKTVVV
+305 EDEVIMVKKTVVV

-328 NPDDEGKHADNATVQ
+328 NPDDEGKHADNTTVQ

-363 LEDAKK
+363 LEDTKK
-369 SDALEEDYPVVVKK
+369 SDALEEDYPIVVKK
-383 KPISVNVERAIDF
+383 KPISVNVEQAIDF
-396 DVKEDEQDV
+396 DVKEDEQDI

-426 EILVDNEEAK
+426 ELLVDNEEAK
-436 KGDSATVEDLLVTVE
+436 KGDSATIEDLLVTVE
-451 KVIDAE
+451 KVIDVE
-457 PCKRTHES
+457 PSKRTHES

-483 RPAPFD
+483 RPPPFD
-489 MDQMMEQDEETKEQE
+489 MDQMMEEDEETKEQE

-517 EKTAVIVES
+517 EKTAVTVES

-532 EEIEEDD
+532 EEIEDEV

-548 NIESVVDHTL
+548 NIESVVDRTL

-578 VVIEKRPALFY
+578 VVIEKRPASFY

-601 DVDEREPVAEAEL
+601 DVDEREPISEAEL

-624 ESVMLVDNEQSEEDD
+624 ESDMLVDNEQSEEDD
-639 STPVEILLV
+639 STPAEILLV

-683 RPASFCIEHPLDE
+683 RPASVCIEHPLDE

-701 DEDEREPVSEIE
+701 DEGEREPVSEIE
-713 VVVLEKTPVALE
+713 VVVVEKTPEALE
-725 SDMLVDNEENK
+725 SDMLVDNEESK

-763 EPSKDVVE
+763 EPSEDVV
-771 ALEEDSPV
+771 
-779 VIEKKPASFYIEHPL
+779 
-794 DENHVK
+794 
-800 KDEDEREPVSEIE
+800 
-813 VVVVEKTP
+813 
-821 VALES
+821 
-826 VMLVDN
+826 
-832 EQSEEDESTTVETL
+832 
-846 LVNIESVVDYT
+846 
-857 LLKDT
+857 
-862 KEPSEDV
+862 
-869 AEALEEDSPVVI
+869 EALEEDSPVVI
-881 EKRPASFYM
+881 EKRPASFY
-890 EHPLDEVLEKK
+890 
-901 DVDER
+901 
-906 EPVSEAEL
+906 
-914 VVVEKTPVALES
+914 
-926 VMLVD
+926 
-931 NEQSEE
+931 
-937 DDSTPVEILLVNI
+937 
-950 ESVVDHTLLK
+950 
-960 AAKEPSEDVV
+960 
-970 EALEEDSPV
+970 
-979 VIEKKPASLH
+979 
-989 IEHPLDEDLEKK
+989 IEHPLDENHEKK
-1001 DEDEREPVSG
+1001 DEDEREPVPEI
-1011 FEVVVVEKPPVALE
+1011 EVVVVEKPPVALE
-1025 SDMLVDNEETKE
+1025 SEM
-1037 KDSASV
+1037 
-1043 ETLLVENEETKE
+1043 LVENEETKE
-1055 DDSTPVETLL
+1055 DYSTPVETLL

-1092 EDSPVVIEKRPASL
+1092 EDSPVVIEKRPASFY
-1106 HIEHPFDEDL
+1106 IEHPLDEDL
-1116 EKKDVDEREPVA
+1116 EKKDVDEREPVS
-1128 EAELVVVEKTP
+1128 EAEFVVVEKTP
-1139 VALDSD
+1139 VALESD

-1160 VETLLENIKSV
+1160 VETLLESIKSV

-1214 EMNGEGDPKAP
+1214 EMNGEGDPEAP
-1225 VTEGELFVVNK
+1225 VTESELVVVNK
-1236 TPAIVELG
+1236 TPVIVESG

-1252 EGVEDDNPTVES
+1252 EGVEDDNATVES
-1264 LLVNVESV
+1264 LLVNAESV
-1272 IDYQLPKEG
+1272 IDHQLPKEG

-1286 EMKTEALQED
+1286 EMKTYALQED

-1301 EKSPVSL
+1301 ERSPVSL
-1308 HVNQLLDQDDNQ
+1308 HVNQLLDQEGNQ

-1327 TVEGEHELPKSREL
+1327 TVEGEQELSKSREL

-1359 ELLIE
+1359 EILIE
-1364 LESPEKDHATVESL
+1364 LESPENDHATVESL
-1378 LVNIES
+1378 PVNIES
-1384 VIDDTSPEQPKV
+1384 VIDDTSLEQPKV
-1396 EDLTQ
+1396 EDDTQ

-1476 ENQSSVSEESTSV
+1476 ENQSSVSAESTSV

-1561 LFDKDEGSDDELL
+1561 LFDKDEGSDDEFL

-1623 EAIPMSALPKVD
+1623 EAIPMSTLAKAD
-1635 NSEKVKDAEEQA
+1635 NSSSNVGGAHDEEKLIPGVPREAEKVKDAEGQA

>member
-8 DASVTLNG
+8 DASVTVNG
-16 HGEGNFK
+16 HGKSNVTL
-23 QPDTAQKQHVFTT
+23 PDTAQQQHVFTT
-36 KVFVQMGQKDVENDE
+36 KVFIQMAEKDVENDE
-51 PFLKDAISIVQ
+51 PFLMDATSIVQ
-62 KDVVNGKVI
+62 KDVVNGKEI

-120 VDSLLLNIETVI
+120 VESLLLNIETVI
-132 DDGLLDGTHE
+132 DDGLLNGTHE
-142 PANDKREVLDE
+142 PENDKREVLDE

-172 EGEDPSDEDWKNARK
+172 EGEDPSDVDLKNARE
-187 NDEIGEEVTEDE
+187 NDEIGEEVTEDD
-199 VAVVEKTPVASSLES
+199 VAVVEKTPVARSLES
-214 DILIENPDDGGKED
+214 DILVENPDDVGKED

-247 PLERAQEPANKNIAE
+247 PLERPQEPANKNTAE

-280 VHLMK
+280 EHLMK

-290 SENGE
+290 SEDGE

-305 EDEVVMVKKTVVV
+305 EDEVMMVKKTVVV

-328 NPDDEGKHADNATVQ
+328 NPDDEGKHADNTTVQ

-363 LEDAKK
+363 LEDTKK

-383 KPISVNVERAIDF
+383 KPISVNVEQAIDF
-396 DVKEDEQDV
+396 DVKEDEQDI

-426 EILVDNEEAK
+426 ELLADNEEAK
-436 KGDSATVEDLLVTVE
+436 KGDSTTVEDLLVTVE
-451 KVIDAE
+451 KVIDVE
-457 PCKRTHES
+457 PSKRTHES

-483 RPAPFD
+483 RPASFD

-517 EKTAVIVES
+517 EKTAVTVES

-532 EEIEEDD
+532 EEIEDDD

-548 NIESVVDHTL
+548 NIESVVDRTL

-578 VVIEKRPALFY
+578 VVIEKRPASFY

-601 DVDEREPVAEAEL
+601 DVDEREPVSEAEL

-624 ESVMLVDNEQSEEDD
+624 ESDMLVDNEQSEEDD

-683 RPASFCIEHPLDE
+683 RPASVCIEHPLDE

-713 VVVLEKTPVALE
+713 VVVVEKIPVALE
-725 SDMLVDNEENK
+725 SDMLVDNEESK

-763 EPSKDVVE
+763 EPSEDVVE

-779 VIEKKPASFYIEHPL
+779 VIEKRPASVCIEHPL
-794 DENHVK
+794 DENHEKKDEDEREPVSEIEVVVVEK
-800 KDEDEREPVSEIE
+800 IPVALESDMLVDNEESKEEDSTPVETLLVNIESVVDHTLLKAAEEPSEDFVEALEEDSPVVIEKRPASFCIEPPLDENHERKDEDEREPVSEIE

-826 VMLVDN
+826 EM
-832 EQSEEDESTTVETL
+832 
-846 LVNIESVVDYT
+846 
-857 LLKDT
+857 
-862 KEPSEDV
+862 
-869 AEALEEDSPVVI
+869 
-881 EKRPASFYM
+881 
-890 EHPLDEVLEKK
+890 
-901 DVDER
+901 
-906 EPVSEAEL
+906 
-914 VVVEKTPVALES
+914 
-926 VMLVD
+926 
-931 NEQSEE
+931 
-937 DDSTPVEILLVNI
+937 
-950 ESVVDHTLLK
+950 
-960 AAKEPSEDVV
+960 
-970 EALEEDSPV
+970 
-979 VIEKKPASLH
+979 
-989 IEHPLDEDLEKK
+989 
-1001 DEDEREPVSG
+1001 
-1011 FEVVVVEKPPVALE
+1011 
-1025 SDMLVDNEETKE
+1025 
-1037 KDSASV
+1037 
-1043 ETLLVENEETKE
+1043 LVENEETKE

-1106 HIEHPFDEDL
+1106 HIEHPLDEDL
-1116 EKKDVDEREPVA
+1116 EKKDVDEREPVS
-1128 EAELVVVEKTP
+1128 EPELVVVEKTP
-1139 VALDSD
+1139 VALKSD

-1160 VETLLENIKSV
+1160 VETLLENIKFV

-1225 VTEGELFVVNK
+1225 VTESELVVVNK
-1236 TPAIVELG
+1236 TPVIVESG

-1252 EGVEDDNPTVES
+1252 EGVEDDNATVES

-1272 IDYQLPKEG
+1272 IDHQLPKEG

-1286 EMKTEALQED
+1286 EMKTDALQED

-1301 EKSPVSL
+1301 ERSPVSL
-1308 HVNQLLDQDDNQ
+1308 HVNQLLDQEDNQ

-1327 TVEGEHELPKSREL
+1327 TVEGEQELSKSREL

-1359 ELLIE
+1359 EILIE
-1364 LESPEKDHATVESL
+1364 LESPENDHATVESL

-1384 VIDDTSPEQPKV
+1384 VIDDTSPEQRKV
-1396 EDLTQ
+1396 EDDTQ

-1416 VEKRKRDSSEMEE
+1416 VEKIKRDSSEMEE

-1561 LFDKDEGSDDELL
+1561 LFDKDEGSDDEFL

-1623 EAIPMSALPKVD
+1623 EAIPMSTLAKAD
-1635 NSEKVKDAEEQA
+1635 NSSSNVGGAHDEEKLIPGVPREAEKVKDVEEQA

-1657 DQIDGKRNRLGKK
+1657 DQTDGKRNRLGKK

>member
-8 DASVTLNG
+8 DASVTVNG
-16 HGEGNFK
+16 HGKSNVTL
-23 QPDTAQKQHVFTT
+23 PDTAQQQHVFTT
-36 KVFVQMGQKDVENDE
+36 KVFIQMAEKDVENDE
-51 PFLKDAISIVQ
+51 PFLMDATSIVQ
-62 KDVVNGKVI
+62 KDVVNGKEI

-120 VDSLLLNIETVI
+120 VESLLLNIETVI
-132 DDGLLDGTHE
+132 DDGLLNGTHE
-142 PANDKREVLDE
+142 PENDKREVLDE

-172 EGEDPSDEDWKNARK
+172 EGEDPSDVDLKNARE
-187 NDEIGEEVTEDE
+187 NDEIGEEVTEDD
-199 VAVVEKTPVASSLES
+199 VAVVEKTPVARSLES
-214 DILIENPDDGGKED
+214 DILVENPDAGGKED

-247 PLERAQEPANKNIAE
+247 PLERPQEPANKNTAE
-262 VIEELA
+262 VVEELA

-280 VHLMK
+280 EHLMK

-290 SENGE
+290 SEDGE

-305 EDEVVMVKKTVVV
+305 EDEVIMVKKTVVV

-328 NPDDEGKHADNATVQ
+328 NPDDEGKHADNTTVQ

-363 LEDAKK
+363 LEDTKK

-383 KPISVNVERAIDF
+383 KPISVNVEQAIDF
-396 DVKEDEQDV
+396 DVKEDEQDI

-426 EILVDNEEAK
+426 ELLADNEEAK
-436 KGDSATVEDLLVTVE
+436 KGDSTTVEDLLVIVE
-451 KVIDAE
+451 KVIDVE
-457 PCKRTHES
+457 PSKRTHES

-483 RPAPFD
+483 RPASFD

-517 EKTAVIVES
+517 EKTAVTVES

-532 EEIEEDD
+532 EEIEDDD

-548 NIESVVDHTL
+548 NIESVVDRTL

-578 VVIEKRPALFY
+578 VVIEKRPASFY

-601 DVDEREPVAEAEL
+601 DVDEREPVSEAEL

-624 ESVMLVDNEQSEEDD
+624 ESDMLVDNEQSEEDD

-683 RPASFCIEHPLDE
+683 RPASVCIEHPLDE

-713 VVVLEKTPVALE
+713 VVVVEKIPVALE
-725 SDMLVDNEENK
+725 SDMLVDNEESK

-763 EPSKDVVE
+763 EPSEDVVE

-779 VIEKKPASFYIEHPL
+779 VIEKRPASVCIEHPL
-794 DENHVK
+794 DENHEKKDEDEREPVSEIEVVVVEK
-800 KDEDEREPVSEIE
+800 IPVALESDMLVDNEESKEEDSTPVETLLVNIESVVDHTLLKAAEEPSEDFVEALEEDSPVVIEKRPASFCIEPPLDENHERKDEDEREPVSEIE

-826 VMLVDN
+826 EM
-832 EQSEEDESTTVETL
+832 
-846 LVNIESVVDYT
+846 
-857 LLKDT
+857 
-862 KEPSEDV
+862 
-869 AEALEEDSPVVI
+869 
-881 EKRPASFYM
+881 
-890 EHPLDEVLEKK
+890 
-901 DVDER
+901 
-906 EPVSEAEL
+906 
-914 VVVEKTPVALES
+914 
-926 VMLVD
+926 
-931 NEQSEE
+931 
-937 DDSTPVEILLVNI
+937 
-950 ESVVDHTLLK
+950 
-960 AAKEPSEDVV
+960 
-970 EALEEDSPV
+970 
-979 VIEKKPASLH
+979 
-989 IEHPLDEDLEKK
+989 
-1001 DEDEREPVSG
+1001 
-1011 FEVVVVEKPPVALE
+1011 
-1025 SDMLVDNEETKE
+1025 
-1037 KDSASV
+1037 
-1043 ETLLVENEETKE
+1043 LVENEETKE

-1106 HIEHPFDEDL
+1106 HIEHPLDEDL
-1116 EKKDVDEREPVA
+1116 EKKDVDEREPVS
-1128 EAELVVVEKTP
+1128 EPELVVVEKTP
-1139 VALDSD
+1139 VALKSD

-1201 KRPILLHMEEMPD
+1201 KMPILLHMEEMPD

-1225 VTEGELFVVNK
+1225 VTESELVVVNK
-1236 TPAIVELG
+1236 TPVILESG

-1252 EGVEDDNPTVES
+1252 EGVEDDNATVES

-1272 IDYQLPKEG
+1272 IDHQLPKEG

-1286 EMKTEALQED
+1286 EMKTDALQED

-1301 EKSPVSL
+1301 ERSPVSL
-1308 HVNQLLDQDDNQ
+1308 HVNQLLDQEDNQ

-1327 TVEGEHELPKSREL
+1327 TVEGEQELSKSREL

-1359 ELLIE
+1359 EILIE
-1364 LESPEKDHATVESL
+1364 LESPENDHATVESL

-1384 VIDDTSPEQPKV
+1384 VIDDTSPEQRKV
-1396 EDLTQ
+1396 EDDTQ

-1416 VEKRKRDSSEMEE
+1416 VEKIKRDSSEMEE

-1476 ENQSSVSEESTSV
+1476 ENQSSVSAESTSV

-1561 LFDKDEGSDDELL
+1561 LFDKDEGSDDEFL

-1623 EAIPMSALPKVD
+1623 EAIPMSTLAKAD
-1635 NSEKVKDAEEQA
+1635 NSSSSVGGAHDEEKLIPGVPREAEKVKDAEEQA

>member
-1 MRELTME
+1 ME
-8 DASVTLNG
+8 DASVTVNG
-16 HGEGNFK
+16 HGKSNVTL
-23 QPDTAQKQHVFTT
+23 PDTAQQQHVFTT
-36 KVFVQMGQKDVENDE
+36 KVFIQMAEKDVENDE
-51 PFLKDAISIVQ
+51 PFLMDATSIVQ
-62 KDVVNGKVI
+62 KDVVNGKEI

-120 VDSLLLNIETVI
+120 VESLLLNIETVI
-132 DDGLLDGTHE
+132 DDGLLNGTHE
-142 PANDKREVLDE
+142 PENDKREVLDE
-153 DAPVVIE
+153 DAPLVIE

-172 EGEDPSDEDWKNARK
+172 EGEDPSDVDLKNARE
-187 NDEIGEEVTEDE
+187 NDEIGEEVTEDD
-199 VAVVEKTPVASSLES
+199 VAVVEKTPVARPLES
-214 DILIENPDDGGKED
+214 DILVKNPDDGGKED

-247 PLERAQEPANKNIAE
+247 PLERPQEPANKNTAE

-280 VHLMK
+280 EHLMK

-290 SENGE
+290 SEDGE

-305 EDEVVMVKKTVVV
+305 EDEVIMVKKTVVV

-328 NPDDEGKHADNATVQ
+328 NPDDEGKHADNTTVQ

-363 LEDAKK
+363 LEDTKK
-369 SDALEEDYPVVVKK
+369 SDALEEDYPIVVKK
-383 KPISVNVERAIDF
+383 KPISVNVEQAIDF
-396 DVKEDEQDV
+396 DVKEDEQDI

-426 EILVDNEEAK
+426 ELLVDNEEAK

-451 KVIDAE
+451 KVIDVE

-489 MDQMMEQDEETKEQE
+489 MDQMMEKDEETKEQE

-517 EKTAVIVES
+517 EKTAVTVES

-532 EEIEEDD
+532 EEIEDEV

-548 NIESVVDHTL
+548 NIESVVDRTL

-578 VVIEKRPALFY
+578 VVIEKRPASFY

-601 DVDEREPVAEAEL
+601 DVDEREPVSEAEL

-624 ESVMLVDNEQSEEDD
+624 ESDMLVDNEQSEEDD

-683 RPASFCIEHPLDE
+683 RPASVCIEHPLDE
-696 NHEKK
+696 NHENK

-713 VVVLEKTPVALE
+713 VVVVEKTPVALE
-725 SDMLVDNEENK
+725 SDMLVDNEESK

-763 EPSKDVVE
+763 EPSEDVV
-771 ALEEDSPV
+771 
-779 VIEKKPASFYIEHPL
+779 
-794 DENHVK
+794 
-800 KDEDEREPVSEIE
+800 
-813 VVVVEKTP
+813 
-821 VALES
+821 
-826 VMLVDN
+826 
-832 EQSEEDESTTVETL
+832 
-846 LVNIESVVDYT
+846 
-857 LLKDT
+857 
-862 KEPSEDV
+862 
-869 AEALEEDSPVVI
+869 EALEEDSPVVI
-881 EKRPASFYM
+881 EKRPAS
-890 EHPLDEVLEKK
+890 VC
-901 DVDER
+901 
-906 EPVSEAEL
+906 
-914 VVVEKTPVALES
+914 
-926 VMLVD
+926 
-931 NEQSEE
+931 
-937 DDSTPVEILLVNI
+937 
-950 ESVVDHTLLK
+950 
-960 AAKEPSEDVV
+960 
-970 EALEEDSPV
+970 
-979 VIEKKPASLH
+979 
-989 IEHPLDEDLEKK
+989 IEHPLDENHEKK
-1001 DEDEREPVSG
+1001 DEDEREPVPEI
-1011 FEVVVVEKPPVALE
+1011 EVVVVEKPPVALE
-1025 SDMLVDNEETKE
+1025 SEM
-1037 KDSASV
+1037 
-1043 ETLLVENEETKE
+1043 LVENEETKE
-1055 DDSTPVETLL
+1055 DYSTPVETLL

-1106 HIEHPFDEDL
+1106 HIEHPLDEDL
-1116 EKKDVDEREPVA
+1116 EKKDVDEREPVS
-1128 EAELVVVEKTP
+1128 EAEFVVVEKTP
-1139 VALDSD
+1139 VALESD

-1214 EMNGEGDPKAP
+1214 EMNGEGDPEAP
-1225 VTEGELFVVNK
+1225 VTESELVVVNK
-1236 TPAIVELG
+1236 TPVIVESG

-1252 EGVEDDNPTVES
+1252 EGVEDDNATVES
-1264 LLVNVESV
+1264 LLVNAESV
-1272 IDYQLPKEG
+1272 IDHQLPKEG

-1286 EMKTEALQED
+1286 EMKTYALQED

-1301 EKSPVSL
+1301 ERSPVSL
-1308 HVNQLLDQDDNQ
+1308 HVNQLLDQEGNQ

-1327 TVEGEHELPKSREL
+1327 TVEGEQELSKSREL

-1359 ELLIE
+1359 EILIE
-1364 LESPEKDHATVESL
+1364 LESPENDHATVESL

-1384 VIDDTSPEQPKV
+1384 VIDDTSLEQPKV
-1396 EDLTQ
+1396 EDDTQ

-1476 ENQSSVSEESTSV
+1476 ENQSSVSAESTSV

-1561 LFDKDEGSDDELL
+1561 LFDKDEGSDDEFL

-1623 EAIPMSALPKVD
+1623 EAIPMSTLAKAD
-1635 NSEKVKDAEEQA
+1635 NSSSNVGGAHDEEKLIPGVPREAEKVKDAEGQA

>member
-1 MRELTME
+1 ME
-8 DASVTLNG
+8 DASVTENG
-16 HGEGNFK
+16 HGKGNVK
-23 QPDTAQKQHVFTT
+23 QPDTAQQQHVFTT
-36 KVFVQMGQKDVENDE
+36 KVFIEMGEKDVENDE
-51 PFLKDAISIVQ
+51 PFLIDATSIVQ
-62 KDVVNGKVI
+62 KDVVNGKEI

-120 VDSLLLNIETVI
+120 VESLLLNIETVI
-132 DDGLLDGTHE
+132 DDGLLNGTHE
-142 PANDKREVLDE
+142 PENDKREVLDE
-153 DAPVVIE
+153 DAPLVIE

-172 EGEDPSDEDWKNARK
+172 EGEDPSDVDLKNARE
-187 NDEIGEEVTEDE
+187 NDEIGEEVTEDD
-199 VAVVEKTPVASSLES
+199 VAVVEKTPVARPLES
-214 DILIENPDDGGKED
+214 DILVKNPDDGGKED

-247 PLERAQEPANKNIAE
+247 PLERPQEPANKNTAE

-280 VHLMK
+280 EHLMK

-290 SENGE
+290 SEDGE

-305 EDEVVMVKKTVVV
+305 EDEVIMVKKTVVV

-328 NPDDEGKHADNATVQ
+328 NPDDEGKHADNTTVQ

-363 LEDAKK
+363 LEDTKK
-369 SDALEEDYPVVVKK
+369 SDAVEEDYPTVVKK
-383 KPISVNVERAIDF
+383 KPISVNVEQAIDF
-396 DVKEDEQDV
+396 DVKEDEQDI

-426 EILVDNEEAK
+426 ELLVDNEEAK
-436 KGDSATVEDLLVTVE
+436 KGDSTTVEDLLVTVE
-451 KVIDAE
+451 KVIDVE

-504 KKDPVCETAPIVV
+504 KKDRVCKTAPIVV
-517 EKTAVIVES
+517 EKTAVTVES

-532 EEIEEDD
+532 EEIEDEV

-548 NIESVVDHTL
+548 NIESVVDRTL

-578 VVIEKRPALFY
+578 VVIEKRPASFY

-601 DVDEREPVAEAEL
+601 DVDEREPVSEAEL

-624 ESVMLVDNEQSEEDD
+624 ESGMLVDNEQSEEDD

-683 RPASFCIEHPLDE
+683 RPASFYIEHPLDE

-713 VVVLEKTPVALE
+713 VVVVEKTPVALE
-725 SDMLVDNEENK
+725 SDMLVDNEESK
-736 EEDSTPVETLLV
+736 EEDSTPVET
-748 NIESVVDHTLLKDAK
+748 
-763 EPSKDVVE
+763 
-771 ALEEDSPV
+771 
-779 VIEKKPASFYIEHPL
+779 
-794 DENHVK
+794 
-800 KDEDEREPVSEIE
+800 
-813 VVVVEKTP
+813 
-821 VALES
+821 
-826 VMLVDN
+826 
-832 EQSEEDESTTVETL
+832 
-846 LVNIESVVDYT
+846 
-857 LLKDT
+857 
-862 KEPSEDV
+862 
-869 AEALEEDSPVVI
+869 
-881 EKRPASFYM
+881 
-890 EHPLDEVLEKK
+890 
-901 DVDER
+901 
-906 EPVSEAEL
+906 
-914 VVVEKTPVALES
+914 
-926 VMLVD
+926 
-931 NEQSEE
+931 
-937 DDSTPVEILLVNI
+937 LLVNI

-979 VIEKKPASLH
+979 VIEKRPASFYIEHPLDENHEKKDEDEREPVPEIEVVVVEKPPVALESEMLVENEETKEDYSTPVETLLVNIESVVDHTLLEAVKIPSEVVVEAIEEDSPVVIEKRPASLH

-1001 DEDEREPVSG
+1001 DVDEREPVSEAE
-1011 FEVVVVEKPPVALE
+1011 FVVVEKTPVALE
-1025 SDMLVDNEETKE
+1025 SDM
-1037 KDSASV
+1037 
-1043 ETLLVENEETKE
+1043 LVENEETKE

-1106 HIEHPFDEDL
+1106 HIEHPLDEDL
-1116 EKKDVDEREPVA
+1116 EKKDVDEREPVS
-1128 EAELVVVEKTP
+1128 EAEFVVVEKTP
-1139 VALDSD
+1139 VALESD
-1145 MLVDNEE
+1145 MLVDSEE

-1160 VETLLENIKSV
+1160 VETVLENIKSV

-1201 KRPILLHMEEMPD
+1201 KRPILLHMKEMPD
-1214 EMNGEGDPKAP
+1214 EMNGEGDPEAP
-1225 VTEGELFVVNK
+1225 VTESELVVVNK
-1236 TPAIVELG
+1236 TPVIVESG

-1252 EGVEDDNPTVES
+1252 EGVEDDNATVES

-1272 IDYQLPKEG
+1272 IDHQLPKEG
-1281 RERAD
+1281 RERAN
-1286 EMKTEALQED
+1286 EKKTYALQED

-1301 EKSPVSL
+1301 ERSPVSL
-1308 HVNQLLDQDDNQ
+1308 HVNQLLDEEDNQ

-1359 ELLIE
+1359 EILIK
-1364 LESPEKDHATVESL
+1364 LESPENDHATVESL

-1396 EDLTQ
+1396 EDDTQ

-1476 ENQSSVSEESTSV
+1476 ENQSSVSAESASV

-1530 DEDEPTEPEC
+1530 DEDETTEPEC

-1561 LFDKDEGSDDELL
+1561 LFDKDEGSDDEFL

-1623 EAIPMSALPKVD
+1623 EAIPMSTLAKAD
-1635 NSEKVKDAEEQA
+1635 NSSSNVGGAHDEEKLIPGVPREAEKVKDAEEQA

>member
-1 MRELTME
+1 ME
-8 DASVTLNG
+8 DASVTVNG
-16 HGEGNFK
+16 HGKSNVTL
-23 QPDTAQKQHVFTT
+23 PDTAQQQHVFTT
-36 KVFVQMGQKDVENDE
+36 KVFIQMAEKDVENDE
-51 PFLKDAISIVQ
+51 PFLMDATSIVQ
-62 KDVVNGKVI
+62 KDVVNGKEI

-120 VDSLLLNIETVI
+120 VESLLLNIETVI
-132 DDGLLDGTHE
+132 DDGLLNGTHE
-142 PANDKREVLDE
+142 PENDKREVLDE

-172 EGEDPSDEDWKNARK
+172 EGEDPSDVDLKNARE
-187 NDEIGEEVTEDE
+187 NDEIGEEVTEDD
-199 VAVVEKTPVASSLES
+199 VAVVEKTPVARSLES
-214 DILIENPDDGGKED
+214 DILVENPDAGGKED

-247 PLERAQEPANKNIAE
+247 PLERPQEPANKNTAE

-280 VHLMK
+280 EHLMK

-290 SENGE
+290 SEDGE

-305 EDEVVMVKKTVVV
+305 EDEVIMVKKTVVV

-328 NPDDEGKHADNATVQ
+328 NPDDEGKHADNTTVQ

-363 LEDAKK
+363 LEDTKK

-383 KPISVNVERAIDF
+383 KPISVNVEQAIDF
-396 DVKEDEQDV
+396 DVKEDEQDI

-426 EILVDNEEAK
+426 ELLVDNEEAK
-436 KGDSATVEDLLVTVE
+436 KGDSTTVEDLLVTVE
-451 KVIDAE
+451 KVIDVE
-457 PCKRTHES
+457 PSKRTHES

-483 RPAPFD
+483 RPASFD

-517 EKTAVIVES
+517 EKTAVTVES

-532 EEIEEDD
+532 EEIEDDD

-548 NIESVVDHTL
+548 NIESVVDRTL

-578 VVIEKRPALFY
+578 VVIEKRPASFY

-601 DVDEREPVAEAEL
+601 DVDEREPVSEAEL

-624 ESVMLVDNEQSEEDD
+624 ESDMLVDNEQSEEDD

-683 RPASFCIEHPLDE
+683 RPASVCIEHPLDE

-701 DEDEREPVSEIE
+701 DEDEREPVPEI
-713 VVVLEKTPVALE
+713 
-725 SDMLVDNEENK
+725 
-736 EEDSTPVETLLV
+736 
-748 NIESVVDHTLLKDAK
+748 
-763 EPSKDVVE
+763 
-771 ALEEDSPV
+771 
-779 VIEKKPASFYIEHPL
+779 
-794 DENHVK
+794 
-800 KDEDEREPVSEIE
+800 
-813 VVVVEKTP
+813 
-821 VALES
+821 
-826 VMLVDN
+826 
-832 EQSEEDESTTVETL
+832 
-846 LVNIESVVDYT
+846 
-857 LLKDT
+857 
-862 KEPSEDV
+862 
-869 AEALEEDSPVVI
+869 
-881 EKRPASFYM
+881 
-890 EHPLDEVLEKK
+890 
-901 DVDER
+901 
-906 EPVSEAEL
+906 
-914 VVVEKTPVALES
+914 
-926 VMLVD
+926 
-931 NEQSEE
+931 
-937 DDSTPVEILLVNI
+937 
-950 ESVVDHTLLK
+950 
-960 AAKEPSEDVV
+960 
-970 EALEEDSPV
+970 
-979 VIEKKPASLH
+979 
-989 IEHPLDEDLEKK
+989 
-1001 DEDEREPVSG
+1001 
-1011 FEVVVVEKPPVALE
+1011 EVVVVEKPPVALE
-1025 SDMLVDNEETKE
+1025 SEV
-1037 KDSASV
+1037 
-1043 ETLLVENEETKE
+1043 LVENEETKE
-1055 DDSTPVETLL
+1055 DYSTPVETLL

-1092 EDSPVVIEKRPASL
+1092 EDSPVVIEKRPASFY
-1106 HIEHPFDEDL
+1106 IEHPLDEDL
-1116 EKKDVDEREPVA
+1116 EKKDVDEREPVS
-1128 EAELVVVEKTP
+1128 EAEFVVVEKTP
-1139 VALDSD
+1139 VALESD

-1214 EMNGEGDPKAP
+1214 EMNGEGDPEAP
-1225 VTEGELFVVNK
+1225 VTESELVVVNK
-1236 TPAIVELG
+1236 TPVIVESG

-1252 EGVEDDNPTVES
+1252 EGVEDDNATVES
-1264 LLVNVESV
+1264 LLVNAESV
-1272 IDYQLPKEG
+1272 IDHQLPKEG

-1286 EMKTEALQED
+1286 EMKTYALQED

-1301 EKSPVSL
+1301 ERSPVPL
-1308 HVNQLLDQDDNQ
+1308 HVNQLLDQEGNQ

-1327 TVEGEHELPKSREL
+1327 TVEGEQELSKSREL

-1359 ELLIE
+1359 EILIE
-1364 LESPEKDHATVESL
+1364 LESPENDHATVESL

-1384 VIDDTSPEQPKV
+1384 VIDDTSLEQPKV
-1396 EDLTQ
+1396 EDDTQ

-1435 PEESTEKEGRSQDES
+1435 PEESTEKEGRSRDES

-1476 ENQSSVSEESTSV
+1476 ENQSSVSAESTSV

-1561 LFDKDEGSDDELL
+1561 LFDKDEGSDDEFL

-1623 EAIPMSALPKVD
+1623 EAIPMSTLAKAD
-1635 NSEKVKDAEEQA
+1635 NSSSNVGGAHDEEKLIPGVPREAEKVKDAEGQA

>member
-1 MRELTME
+1 ME
-8 DASVTLNG
+8 DASVTENG
-16 HGEGNFK
+16 HGKGNVK
-23 QPDTAQKQHVFTT
+23 QPDTAQQQHVFTT
-36 KVFVQMGQKDVENDE
+36 KVFIEMGEKDVENDE
-51 PFLKDAISIVQ
+51 PFLIDATSIVQ
-62 KDVVNGKVI
+62 KDVVNGKEI

-92 KTSTAFHSELLLE
+92 KTSTAFHSELLPE

-120 VDSLLLNIETVI
+120 VESLLLNIETVI
-132 DDGLLDGTHE
+132 DDGLLNGTHE
-142 PANDKREVLDE
+142 PENDKTEVLDE

-172 EGEDPSDEDWKNARK
+172 EGEDPSDVDLKNARE

-214 DILIENPDDGGKED
+214 DILVENPDDGGKED

-247 PLERAQEPANKNIAE
+247 PLERPQEPANKNTAE

-280 VHLMK
+280 EHLMK

-290 SENGE
+290 SEDGE

-305 EDEVVMVKKTVVV
+305 EDEVIMVKKTVVV

-328 NPDDEGKHADNATVQ
+328 NPDDEGKHADNTTVQ

-363 LEDAKK
+363 LEDTKK
-369 SDALEEDYPVVVKK
+369 SDALEEDYPIVVKK
-383 KPISVNVERAIDF
+383 KPISVNVKQAIDF
-396 DVKEDEQDV
+396 DVKEDEQDI

-426 EILVDNEEAK
+426 ELLVDNEEAK

-451 KVIDAE
+451 KVIDVE
-457 PCKRTHES
+457 PSKRTHES

-483 RPAPFD
+483 RPPPFD

-517 EKTAVIVES
+517 EKTAVTVES

-532 EEIEEDD
+532 EEIEDDD

-548 NIESVVDHTL
+548 NIESVVDRTL

-563 EPSEDVVEALEEDSP
+563 EPSENVVEALEEDSP
-578 VVIEKRPALFY
+578 VVIEKRPASFY

-601 DVDEREPVAEAEL
+601 DVDEREPVSEAEL

-624 ESVMLVDNEQSEEDD
+624 ESDMLVDNEQSEEDD

-660 AAKEPSEDVV
+660 VAKEPSEDVV

-683 RPASFCIEHPLDE
+683 RPASVCIEHPLDE
-696 NHEKK
+696 NHEMK

-713 VVVLEKTPVALE
+713 VVVVEKTPVALE
-725 SDMLVDNEENK
+725 SDMLVDNEESK

-763 EPSKDVVE
+763 EPS
-771 ALEEDSPV
+771 
-779 VIEKKPASFYIEHPL
+779 
-794 DENHVK
+794 
-800 KDEDEREPVSEIE
+800 
-813 VVVVEKTP
+813 
-821 VALES
+821 
-826 VMLVDN
+826 
-832 EQSEEDESTTVETL
+832 
-846 LVNIESVVDYT
+846 
-857 LLKDT
+857 
-862 KEPSEDV
+862 
-869 AEALEEDSPVVI
+869 
-881 EKRPASFYM
+881 
-890 EHPLDEVLEKK
+890 
-901 DVDER
+901 
-906 EPVSEAEL
+906 
-914 VVVEKTPVALES
+914 
-926 VMLVD
+926 
-931 NEQSEE
+931 
-937 DDSTPVEILLVNI
+937 
-950 ESVVDHTLLK
+950 
-960 AAKEPSEDVV
+960 EDVV

-979 VIEKKPASLH
+979 VIEKRPASLH

-1001 DEDEREPVSG
+1001 DVDEREPVSEAE
-1011 FEVVVVEKPPVALE
+1011 FVVVEKTPVALE
-1025 SDMLVDNEETKE
+1025 SDM
-1037 KDSASV
+1037 
-1043 ETLLVENEETKE
+1043 LVENEETKE
-1055 DDSTPVETLL
+1055 DDSTPLETLL

-1084 EVVVEAIE
+1084 EDVAEVIE
-1092 EDSPVVIEKRPASL
+1092 EDSAVVIEKRPASFC
-1106 HIEHPFDEDL
+1106 IEHPLDEDL
-1116 EKKDVDEREPVA
+1116 EKKDVDEREPVS
-1128 EAELVVVEKTP
+1128 EAEFVVVEKTP
-1139 VALDSD
+1139 VALESD
-1145 MLVDNEE
+1145 MLVDSEE

-1201 KRPILLHMEEMPD
+1201 KRPILLHMEEMLD
-1214 EMNGEGDPKAP
+1214 EMNGEGDPEAP
-1225 VTEGELFVVNK
+1225 VTESELVVVNK
-1236 TPAIVELG
+1236 TPVIVESG

-1252 EGVEDDNPTVES
+1252 EGVEDDNATIES

-1272 IDYQLPKEG
+1272 IDHQLPKEG

-1286 EMKTEALQED
+1286 EMKTRALQED

-1301 EKSPVSL
+1301 ERSPVSL
-1308 HVNQLLDQDDNQ
+1308 HVNQLDEEDNQ
-1320 KEHDNSE
+1320 KENDNSE

-1359 ELLIE
+1359 EILIE
-1364 LESPEKDHATVESL
+1364 LESPENDHSTVESL

-1396 EDLTQ
+1396 EDDTQ

-1476 ENQSSVSEESTSV
+1476 ENQSSVSAESTSV

-1561 LFDKDEGSDDELL
+1561 LFDKDEGSDDEFL

-1623 EAIPMSALPKVD
+1623 EAIPMSTLAKAD
-1635 NSEKVKDAEEQA
+1635 NSSSNVGGAHDEEKLIPGVPREAEKVKDAEGQA

>member
-1 MRELTME
+1 ME
-8 DASVTLNG
+8 DASVTVNG
-16 HGEGNFK
+16 QGKSNVTL
-23 QPDTAQKQHVFTT
+23 PDTAQQQHVFTT
-36 KVFVQMGQKDVENDE
+36 KVFIQMAEKDVENDE
-51 PFLKDAISIVQ
+51 PFLMDATSIVQ
-62 KDVVNGKVI
+62 KDVVNGKEI

-105 QEGPGGETKETDGST
+105 QEGPGGETKETDGPT
-120 VDSLLLNIETVI
+120 VESLLLNIETVI
-132 DDGLLDGTHE
+132 DDGLLNGTHE
-142 PANDKREVLDE
+142 PENDKREVLDE
-153 DAPVVIE
+153 DAPLVIE

-172 EGEDPSDEDWKNARK
+172 EGEDPSDVDLKNARE
-187 NDEIGEEVTEDE
+187 NDEIGEEVTEDD
-199 VAVVEKTPVASSLES
+199 VAVVEKTPVARPLES
-214 DILIENPDDGGKED
+214 DILVKNPDDGGKED

-247 PLERAQEPANKNIAE
+247 PLERPQEPANKNTAE

-280 VHLMK
+280 EHLMK

-290 SENGE
+290 SEDGE

-305 EDEVVMVKKTVVV
+305 EDEVIMVKKTVVV

-328 NPDDEGKHADNATVQ
+328 NPDDEGKHADNTTVQ

-363 LEDAKK
+363 LEDTKK
-369 SDALEEDYPVVVKK
+369 SDALEEDYPIVVKK
-383 KPISVNVERAIDF
+383 KPISVNVEQAIDF
-396 DVKEDEQDV
+396 DVKEDEQDI

-426 EILVDNEEAK
+426 ELLVDNEEAK

-451 KVIDAE
+451 KVIDVE

-489 MDQMMEQDEETKEQE
+489 MDQMMEKDEETKEQE

-517 EKTAVIVES
+517 EKTAVTVES

-532 EEIEEDD
+532 EEIEDEV

-548 NIESVVDHTL
+548 NIESVVDRTL

-578 VVIEKRPALFY
+578 VVIEKRPASFY

-601 DVDEREPVAEAEL
+601 DVDEREPVSEAEL

-624 ESVMLVDNEQSEEDD
+624 ESDMLVDNEQSEEDD

-683 RPASFCIEHPLDE
+683 RPASVCIEHPLDE
-696 NHEKK
+696 NHENK

-713 VVVLEKTPVALE
+713 VVVVEKTPVALE
-725 SDMLVDNEENK
+725 SDMLVDNEESK

-763 EPSKDVVE
+763 EPSEDVV
-771 ALEEDSPV
+771 
-779 VIEKKPASFYIEHPL
+779 
-794 DENHVK
+794 
-800 KDEDEREPVSEIE
+800 
-813 VVVVEKTP
+813 
-821 VALES
+821 
-826 VMLVDN
+826 
-832 EQSEEDESTTVETL
+832 
-846 LVNIESVVDYT
+846 
-857 LLKDT
+857 
-862 KEPSEDV
+862 
-869 AEALEEDSPVVI
+869 EALEEDSPVVI
-881 EKRPASFYM
+881 EKRPAS
-890 EHPLDEVLEKK
+890 VC
-901 DVDER
+901 
-906 EPVSEAEL
+906 
-914 VVVEKTPVALES
+914 
-926 VMLVD
+926 
-931 NEQSEE
+931 
-937 DDSTPVEILLVNI
+937 
-950 ESVVDHTLLK
+950 
-960 AAKEPSEDVV
+960 
-970 EALEEDSPV
+970 
-979 VIEKKPASLH
+979 
-989 IEHPLDEDLEKK
+989 IEHPLDENHEKK
-1001 DEDEREPVSG
+1001 DEDEREPVPEI
-1011 FEVVVVEKPPVALE
+1011 EVVVVEKPPVALE
-1025 SDMLVDNEETKE
+1025 SEM
-1037 KDSASV
+1037 
-1043 ETLLVENEETKE
+1043 LVENEETKE
-1055 DDSTPVETLL
+1055 DYSTPVETLL

-1106 HIEHPFDEDL
+1106 HIEHPLDEDL
-1116 EKKDVDEREPVA
+1116 EKKDVDEREPVS
-1128 EAELVVVEKTP
+1128 EAEFVVVEKTP
-1139 VALDSD
+1139 VALESD

-1214 EMNGEGDPKAP
+1214 EMNGEGDPEAP
-1225 VTEGELFVVNK
+1225 VTESELVVVNK
-1236 TPAIVELG
+1236 TPVIVESG

-1252 EGVEDDNPTVES
+1252 EGVEDDNATVES
-1264 LLVNVESV
+1264 LLVNAESV
-1272 IDYQLPKEG
+1272 IDHQLPKEG

-1286 EMKTEALQED
+1286 EMKTYALQED

-1301 EKSPVSL
+1301 ERSPVSL
-1308 HVNQLLDQDDNQ
+1308 HVNQLLDQEGNQ

-1327 TVEGEHELPKSREL
+1327 TVEGEQELSKSREL

-1359 ELLIE
+1359 EILIE
-1364 LESPEKDHATVESL
+1364 LESPENDHATVESL

-1384 VIDDTSPEQPKV
+1384 VIDDTSLEQPKV
-1396 EDLTQ
+1396 EDDTQ

-1476 ENQSSVSEESTSV
+1476 ENQSSVSAESTSV

-1561 LFDKDEGSDDELL
+1561 LFDKDEGSDDEFL

-1623 EAIPMSALPKVD
+1623 EAIPMSTLAKAD
-1635 NSEKVKDAEEQA
+1635 NSSSNVGGAHDEEKLIPGVPREAEKVKDAEGQA

>member
-1 MRELTME
+1 ME
-8 DASVTLNG
+8 DTSVTVNG
-16 HGEGNFK
+16 HGKSNVTL
-23 QPDTAQKQHVFTT
+23 PDTAQQQHVFTT
-36 KVFVQMGQKDVENDE
+36 KVFIQMAEKDVENDE
-51 PFLKDAISIVQ
+51 PFLMDATSIVQ
-62 KDVVNGKVI
+62 KDVVNGKEI

-105 QEGPGGETKETDGST
+105 QEGPGGETKETDGCT
-120 VDSLLLNIETVI
+120 VESLLLNIETVI
-132 DDGLLDGTHE
+132 DDGLLNGTHE
-142 PANDKREVLDE
+142 PENDKREVLDE

-172 EGEDPSDEDWKNARK
+172 EGEDPSDVDLKNARE
-187 NDEIGEEVTEDE
+187 NDEIGEEVTEDD
-199 VAVVEKTPVASSLES
+199 VAVVEKTPVARPLES
-214 DILIENPDDGGKED
+214 DILVENPDDGGKED

-247 PLERAQEPANKNIAE
+247 PLERPQEPANKNTAE

-280 VHLMK
+280 EHLMK

-290 SENGE
+290 SEDGE

-305 EDEVVMVKKTVVV
+305 EDEVMTVKKTVVV

-328 NPDDEGKHADNATVQ
+328 NPDDEGKHADNTTVQ

-363 LEDAKK
+363 LEDTKQ
-369 SDALEEDYPVVVKK
+369 SDALEEDYPIVVKK
-383 KPISVNVERAIDF
+383 KPISVNVEQVIDF
-396 DVKEDEQDV
+396 DVKEDEQDI

-426 EILVDNEEAK
+426 ELLVDNEEAK

-451 KVIDAE
+451 KVIDVE
-457 PCKRTHES
+457 PSKRTHES

-517 EKTAVIVES
+517 EKTAVTVES

-532 EEIEEDD
+532 EEIEDDD

-548 NIESVVDHTL
+548 NIESVVDRTL

-578 VVIEKRPALFY
+578 VVIEKRPASFY

-601 DVDEREPVAEAEL
+601 DVDEREPVSEAEL

-624 ESVMLVDNEQSEEDD
+624 ESDMLVDNEQSEEDD

-660 AAKEPSEDVV
+660 DAKEPSEDVV

-683 RPASFCIEHPLDE
+683 RPASFYIEHPLDE

-713 VVVLEKTPVALE
+713 VVVVEKTPVALE
-725 SDMLVDNEENK
+725 SDMLVDNEESK

-763 EPSKDVVE
+763 EPSEDVV
-771 ALEEDSPV
+771 
-779 VIEKKPASFYIEHPL
+779 
-794 DENHVK
+794 
-800 KDEDEREPVSEIE
+800 
-813 VVVVEKTP
+813 
-821 VALES
+821 
-826 VMLVDN
+826 
-832 EQSEEDESTTVETL
+832 
-846 LVNIESVVDYT
+846 
-857 LLKDT
+857 
-862 KEPSEDV
+862 
-869 AEALEEDSPVVI
+869 EALEEDSPVVI
-881 EKRPASFYM
+881 EKRPASFY
-890 EHPLDEVLEKK
+890 
-901 DVDER
+901 
-906 EPVSEAEL
+906 
-914 VVVEKTPVALES
+914 
-926 VMLVD
+926 
-931 NEQSEE
+931 
-937 DDSTPVEILLVNI
+937 
-950 ESVVDHTLLK
+950 
-960 AAKEPSEDVV
+960 
-970 EALEEDSPV
+970 
-979 VIEKKPASLH
+979 
-989 IEHPLDEDLEKK
+989 IEHPLDENHEKK
-1001 DEDEREPVSG
+1001 DEDEREPVPEI
-1011 FEVVVVEKPPVALE
+1011 EVVVVEKPPVALE
-1025 SDMLVDNEETKE
+1025 SEM
-1037 KDSASV
+1037 
-1043 ETLLVENEETKE
+1043 LVENEETKE
-1055 DDSTPVETLL
+1055 DYSTPVETLL

-1092 EDSPVVIEKRPASL
+1092 EDSPVVIEKRPASFY
-1106 HIEHPFDEDL
+1106 IEHPLDEDL
-1116 EKKDVDEREPVA
+1116 EKKDVDEREPVS
-1128 EAELVVVEKTP
+1128 EAEFVVVEKTP
-1139 VALDSD
+1139 VALESD
-1145 MLVDNEE
+1145 MLVDSEE

-1214 EMNGEGDPKAP
+1214 EMNGEGDPEAP
-1225 VTEGELFVVNK
+1225 VTESELVVVNK
-1236 TPAIVELG
+1236 TPVIVESG

-1252 EGVEDDNPTVES
+1252 EGVEDDNATVES

-1272 IDYQLPKEG
+1272 IDHQLPKEG
-1281 RERAD
+1281 RERAN
-1286 EMKTEALQED
+1286 EMKTYALQED

-1301 EKSPVSL
+1301 ERSPVSL
-1308 HVNQLLDQDDNQ
+1308 HVNQLLDQEGNQ

-1327 TVEGEHELPKSREL
+1327 TVEGEEELSKSREL

-1359 ELLIE
+1359 EILIE
-1364 LESPEKDHATVESL
+1364 LESPENDHATVESL

-1384 VIDDTSPEQPKV
+1384 VIDDTSLEQPKV
-1396 EDLTQ
+1396 EDDTQ

-1450 SNLVDEVVINVV
+1450 SKLVDEVVINVV
-1462 EKKRVCHEQPSETL
+1462 EKKRVYHEQPSETL

-1561 LFDKDEGSDDELL
+1561 LFDKDEGSDDEFL

-1623 EAIPMSALPKVD
+1623 EAIPMSTLAKAD
-1635 NSEKVKDAEEQA
+1635 NSSSNVGGAHDEEKLIPGVPREAEKVKDVEEQA

-1657 DQIDGKRNRLGKK
+1657 DQTDGKRNRLGRK

>member
-1 MRELTME
+1 ME
-8 DASVTLNG
+8 DASVTVNG
-16 HGEGNFK
+16 HGKSNVTL
-23 QPDTAQKQHVFTT
+23 PDTAQQQHVFTT
-36 KVFVQMGQKDVENDE
+36 KVFFQMAEKDVENDE
-51 PFLKDAISIVQ
+51 PFLMDATSIVQ
-62 KDVVNGKVI
+62 KDVVNGKEI

-120 VDSLLLNIETVI
+120 VESLLLNIETVI
-132 DDGLLDGTHE
+132 DDGLLNGTHE
-142 PANDKREVLDE
+142 PENDKREVLDE
-153 DAPVVIE
+153 DAPLVIE

-172 EGEDPSDEDWKNARK
+172 EGEDPSDVDLKNARE
-187 NDEIGEEVTEDE
+187 NDEIGEEVTEDD
-199 VAVVEKTPVASSLES
+199 VAVVEKTPVARPLES
-214 DILIENPDDGGKED
+214 DILVKNPDDGGKED

-247 PLERAQEPANKNIAE
+247 PLERPQEPANKNTAE

-280 VHLMK
+280 EHLMK

-290 SENGE
+290 SEDGE

-305 EDEVVMVKKTVVV
+305 EDEVIMVKKTVVV
-318 CKVESEILVE
+318 CKGESEILVE
-328 NPDDEGKHADNATVQ
+328 NPDDEGKHADNTTVQ

-363 LEDAKK
+363 LEDTKK
-369 SDALEEDYPVVVKK
+369 SDALEEDYPIVVKK
-383 KPISVNVERAIDF
+383 KPISVNVEQAIDF
-396 DVKEDEQDV
+396 DVKEDEQDI

-420 RAILES
+420 RAILVS
-426 EILVDNEEAK
+426 ELLVDNEEAK

-451 KVIDAE
+451 KVIDVE
-457 PCKRTHES
+457 PSKRTHES

-517 EKTAVIVES
+517 EKTAVTVES

-532 EEIEEDD
+532 EEIEDEV

-548 NIESVVDHTL
+548 NIESVVDRTL

-578 VVIEKRPALFY
+578 VVIEKRPASFY

-601 DVDEREPVAEAEL
+601 DVDEREPVSEAEL

-624 ESVMLVDNEQSEEDD
+624 ESDMLVDNEQSEEDD

-683 RPASFCIEHPLDE
+683 RPASVCIEHPLDE

-701 DEDEREPVSEIE
+701 DEGEREPVSEIE
-713 VVVLEKTPVALE
+713 VVVVEKTPVALE
-725 SDMLVDNEENK
+725 SDMLVDNEESK

-763 EPSKDVVE
+763 EPSEDVV
-771 ALEEDSPV
+771 
-779 VIEKKPASFYIEHPL
+779 
-794 DENHVK
+794 
-800 KDEDEREPVSEIE
+800 
-813 VVVVEKTP
+813 
-821 VALES
+821 
-826 VMLVDN
+826 
-832 EQSEEDESTTVETL
+832 
-846 LVNIESVVDYT
+846 
-857 LLKDT
+857 
-862 KEPSEDV
+862 
-869 AEALEEDSPVVI
+869 EALEEDSPVVI
-881 EKRPASFYM
+881 EKRPAS
-890 EHPLDEVLEKK
+890 VC
-901 DVDER
+901 
-906 EPVSEAEL
+906 
-914 VVVEKTPVALES
+914 
-926 VMLVD
+926 
-931 NEQSEE
+931 
-937 DDSTPVEILLVNI
+937 
-950 ESVVDHTLLK
+950 
-960 AAKEPSEDVV
+960 
-970 EALEEDSPV
+970 
-979 VIEKKPASLH
+979 
-989 IEHPLDEDLEKK
+989 IEHPLDENHEKK
-1001 DEDEREPVSG
+1001 DEDEREPVPEI
-1011 FEVVVVEKPPVALE
+1011 EVVVVEKPPVALE
-1025 SDMLVDNEETKE
+1025 SEM
-1037 KDSASV
+1037 
-1043 ETLLVENEETKE
+1043 LVENEETKE
-1055 DDSTPVETLL
+1055 DYSTPVETLL

-1092 EDSPVVIEKRPASL
+1092 EDSPVVIEKRPASFY
-1106 HIEHPFDEDL
+1106 IEHPLDEDL
-1116 EKKDVDEREPVA
+1116 EKKDVDEREPVS
-1128 EAELVVVEKTP
+1128 EAEFVVVEKTP
-1139 VALDSD
+1139 VALESDMLVENEETKEDYSTPVETLLVNIESVVDHTLLEAVKIPSEVVVEAIEEDSPVVIEKRPASFYIEHPLDEDLEKKDVDEREPVSEAEFVVVEKTPVALESD

-1214 EMNGEGDPKAP
+1214 EMNGEGDPEAP
-1225 VTEGELFVVNK
+1225 VTESELVVVNK
-1236 TPAIVELG
+1236 TPVIVESG

-1252 EGVEDDNPTVES
+1252 EGVEDDNATVES
-1264 LLVNVESV
+1264 LLVNAESV
-1272 IDYQLPKEG
+1272 IDHQLPKEG

-1286 EMKTEALQED
+1286 EMKTYALQED

-1301 EKSPVSL
+1301 ERSPVSL
-1308 HVNQLLDQDDNQ
+1308 HVNQLLDQEGNQ

-1327 TVEGEHELPKSREL
+1327 TVEGEQELSKSREL

-1359 ELLIE
+1359 EILIE
-1364 LESPEKDHATVESL
+1364 LESPENDHATVESL

-1384 VIDDTSPEQPKV
+1384 VIDDTSLEQPKV
-1396 EDLTQ
+1396 EDDTQ

-1435 PEESTEKEGRSQDES
+1435 PEESTEKEGRSQGES

-1476 ENQSSVSEESTSV
+1476 ENQSSVSAESTSV

-1561 LFDKDEGSDDELL
+1561 LFDKDEGSDDEFL

-1623 EAIPMSALPKVD
+1623 EAIPMSTLAKAD
-1635 NSEKVKDAEEQA
+1635 NSSSNVGGAHDEEKLIPGVPREAEKVKDAEGQA

>member
-1 MRELTME
+1 ME
-8 DASVTLNG
+8 DASVTVNG
-16 HGEGNFK
+16 QGKSNVTL
-23 QPDTAQKQHVFTT
+23 PDTAQQQHVFTT
-36 KVFVQMGQKDVENDE
+36 KVFIQMAEKDVENDE
-51 PFLKDAISIVQ
+51 PFLMDATSIVQ
-62 KDVVNGKVI
+62 KDVVNGKEI

-120 VDSLLLNIETVI
+120 VESLLLNIETVI
-132 DDGLLDGTHE
+132 DDGLLNGTHE
-142 PANDKREVLDE
+142 PENDKREVLDE
-153 DAPVVIE
+153 DAPLVIE

-172 EGEDPSDEDWKNARK
+172 EGEDPSDVDLKNARE
-187 NDEIGEEVTEDE
+187 NDEIGEEVTEDD
-199 VAVVEKTPVASSLES
+199 VAVVEKTPVARPLES
-214 DILIENPDDGGKED
+214 DILVKNPDDGGKED

-247 PLERAQEPANKNIAE
+247 PLERPQEPANKNTAE

-280 VHLMK
+280 EHLMK

-290 SENGE
+290 SEDGE

-305 EDEVVMVKKTVVV
+305 EDEVMTVKKTVVV

-328 NPDDEGKHADNATVQ
+328 NPDDEGKHADNTTVQ
-343 SLLNNIESVIDDELP
+343 SLLNNIESVIDNELP

-363 LEDAKK
+363 LEHTKK
-369 SDALEEDYPVVVKK
+369 SDALEEDYPIVVKK
-383 KPISVNVERAIDF
+383 KPISVNVEQAIDF
-396 DVKEDEQDV
+396 DVKEDEQDI

-420 RAILES
+420 RAILVS
-426 EILVDNEEAK
+426 ELLFDNEEAK
-436 KGDSATVEDLLVTVE
+436 KDDSATVEDLLVTVE
-451 KVIDAE
+451 KVIDVE
-457 PCKRTHES
+457 PSKRTHES

-517 EKTAVIVES
+517 EKTAVTVES

-532 EEIEEDD
+532 EEIEDDD

-548 NIESVVDHTL
+548 NIESVVDRTL

-578 VVIEKRPALFY
+578 VVIEKRPASFY

-601 DVDEREPVAEAEL
+601 DVDEREPVSEAEL

-624 ESVMLVDNEQSEEDD
+624 ESDMLVDNEQSEEDD
-639 STPVEILLV
+639 STPVEILLVNIESVVDHTLLKVAKEPSEDVVEALEEDSPVVIEKRPASFYIEHPLDENHEKKDEDEREPVSEIEVVVVEKTPVALESDMLVDNEESKEEDSTPVETLLV

-683 RPASFCIEHPLDE
+683 RPASFYIEHPLDE

-701 DEDEREPVSEIE
+701 DEDEREPVPEIE
-713 VVVLEKTPVALE
+713 VVVVEKPPVALE
-725 SDMLVDNEENK
+725 SEMLVENEETK
-736 EEDSTPVETLLV
+736 EDYSTPVETLLV
-748 NIESVVDHTLLKDAK
+748 NIESVVDHTLLEAVKI
-763 EPSKDVVE
+763 PSEVVVE
-771 ALEEDSPV
+771 A
-779 VIEKKPASFYIEHPL
+779 I
-794 DENHVK
+794 
-800 KDEDEREPVSEIE
+800 
-813 VVVVEKTP
+813 
-821 VALES
+821 
-826 VMLVDN
+826 
-832 EQSEEDESTTVETL
+832 
-846 LVNIESVVDYT
+846 
-857 LLKDT
+857 
-862 KEPSEDV
+862 
-869 AEALEEDSPVVI
+869 EEDSPVVI
-881 EKRPASFYM
+881 EKR
-890 EHPLDEVLEKK
+890 
-901 DVDER
+901 
-906 EPVSEAEL
+906 
-914 VVVEKTPVALES
+914 
-926 VMLVD
+926 
-931 NEQSEE
+931 
-937 DDSTPVEILLVNI
+937 
-950 ESVVDHTLLK
+950 
-960 AAKEPSEDVV
+960 
-970 EALEEDSPV
+970 
-979 VIEKKPASLH
+979 PASLH

-1001 DEDEREPVSG
+1001 DVDEREPVSEAE
-1011 FEVVVVEKPPVALE
+1011 FVVVEKTPVALE
-1025 SDMLVDNEETKE
+1025 SDM
-1037 KDSASV
+1037 
-1043 ETLLVENEETKE
+1043 LVENEETKE

-1106 HIEHPFDEDL
+1106 HIEHPLDEDL
-1116 EKKDVDEREPVA
+1116 EKKDVDEREPVS
-1128 EAELVVVEKTP
+1128 ETELVAVEKTP
-1139 VALDSD
+1139 VALESD
-1145 MLVDNEE
+1145 MLVDSEE

-1214 EMNGEGDPKAP
+1214 EMNGEGDPEAP
-1225 VTEGELFVVNK
+1225 VTESELVVVYK
-1236 TPAIVELG
+1236 TPVIVESG

-1252 EGVEDDNPTVES
+1252 EGVEDDNATVES

-1272 IDYQLPKEG
+1272 IDHQLPKEG
-1281 RERAD
+1281 RERAN
-1286 EMKTEALQED
+1286 EKKTYALQED

-1301 EKSPVSL
+1301 ERSPVSL
-1308 HVNQLLDQDDNQ
+1308 HVNQLLDEEDNQ

-1359 ELLIE
+1359 EILIE
-1364 LESPEKDHATVESL
+1364 LESPENDHSTVESL

-1396 EDLTQ
+1396 EDDTQ

-1476 ENQSSVSEESTSV
+1476 ENQSSVSAESTSV

-1561 LFDKDEGSDDELL
+1561 LFDKDEGSDDEFL

-1623 EAIPMSALPKVD
+1623 EAIPMSTLAKAD
-1635 NSEKVKDAEEQA
+1635 NSSSNVGGAHDEEKLIPGVPREAEKVKDAEEQA

>member
-1 MRELTME
+1 ME
-8 DASVTLNG
+8 DASVTVNG
-16 HGEGNFK
+16 HGKSNVTL
-23 QPDTAQKQHVFTT
+23 PDTAQQQHVFTT
-36 KVFVQMGQKDVENDE
+36 KVFFQMAEKDVENDE
-51 PFLKDAISIVQ
+51 PFLMDATSIVQ
-62 KDVVNGKVI
+62 KDVVNGKEI

-92 KTSTAFHSELLLE
+92 KTSTAFHSKLLLE

-120 VDSLLLNIETVI
+120 VESLLLNIETVI
-132 DDGLLDGTHE
+132 DDGLLNGTHE
-142 PANDKREVLDE
+142 PENDKREVLDE
-153 DAPVVIE
+153 DAPLVIE

-172 EGEDPSDEDWKNARK
+172 EGEDPSDVDLKNARE
-187 NDEIGEEVTEDE
+187 NDEIGEEVTEDD
-199 VAVVEKTPVASSLES
+199 VAVVEKTPVARSLES
-214 DILIENPDDGGKED
+214 DILVENPDDVGKED

-247 PLERAQEPANKNIAE
+247 PLERPQEPAKKNTAE

-280 VHLMK
+280 EHLMK

-290 SENGE
+290 SEDGE

-305 EDEVVMVKKTVVV
+305 EDEVIMVKKTVVV
-318 CKVESEILVE
+318 CKGESEILVE
-328 NPDDEGKHADNATVQ
+328 NPDDEGKHADNTTVQ

-363 LEDAKK
+363 LEDTKK
-369 SDALEEDYPVVVKK
+369 SDALEEDYPIGVKK
-383 KPISVNVERAIDF
+383 KPISVNVEQAIDF
-396 DVKEDEQDV
+396 DVKEDEQDI

-420 RAILES
+420 RAILVS
-426 EILVDNEEAK
+426 ELLVDNEEAK

-451 KVIDAE
+451 KVIDVE
-457 PCKRTHES
+457 PSKRTHES

-517 EKTAVIVES
+517 EKTAVTVES

-532 EEIEEDD
+532 EEIEDDD

-548 NIESVVDHTL
+548 NIESVVDRTL

-578 VVIEKRPALFY
+578 VVIEKRPASFY

-601 DVDEREPVAEAEL
+601 DVDEREPVSEAEL

-624 ESVMLVDNEQSEEDD
+624 ESDMLVDNEQSEEDD

-683 RPASFCIEHPLDE
+683 RPASVCIEHPLDE

-701 DEDEREPVSEIE
+701 DEGEREPVSEIE
-713 VVVLEKTPVALE
+713 VVVVEKTPVALE
-725 SDMLVDNEENK
+725 SDMLVDNEESK

-763 EPSKDVVE
+763 EPSEDVV
-771 ALEEDSPV
+771 
-779 VIEKKPASFYIEHPL
+779 
-794 DENHVK
+794 
-800 KDEDEREPVSEIE
+800 
-813 VVVVEKTP
+813 
-821 VALES
+821 
-826 VMLVDN
+826 
-832 EQSEEDESTTVETL
+832 
-846 LVNIESVVDYT
+846 
-857 LLKDT
+857 
-862 KEPSEDV
+862 
-869 AEALEEDSPVVI
+869 EALEEDSPVVI
-881 EKRPASFYM
+881 EKRPAS
-890 EHPLDEVLEKK
+890 VC
-901 DVDER
+901 
-906 EPVSEAEL
+906 
-914 VVVEKTPVALES
+914 
-926 VMLVD
+926 
-931 NEQSEE
+931 
-937 DDSTPVEILLVNI
+937 
-950 ESVVDHTLLK
+950 
-960 AAKEPSEDVV
+960 
-970 EALEEDSPV
+970 
-979 VIEKKPASLH
+979 
-989 IEHPLDEDLEKK
+989 IEHPLDENHEKK
-1001 DEDEREPVSG
+1001 DEDEREPVPEI
-1011 FEVVVVEKPPVALE
+1011 EVVVVEKPPVALE
-1025 SDMLVDNEETKE
+1025 SEM
-1037 KDSASV
+1037 
-1043 ETLLVENEETKE
+1043 LVENEETKE
-1055 DDSTPVETLL
+1055 DYSTPVETLL

-1092 EDSPVVIEKRPASL
+1092 EDSPVVIEKRPASFC
-1106 HIEHPFDEDL
+1106 IEHPLDEDL
-1116 EKKDVDEREPVA
+1116 EKKDVDEREPVS
-1128 EAELVVVEKTP
+1128 EAEFVVVEKTP
-1139 VALDSD
+1139 VALESDMLVENEETKEDYSTPVETLLVNIESVVDHTLLEAVKIPSEVVVEAIEEDSPVVIEKRPASFCIEHPLDEDLEKKDVDEREPVSEAEFVVVEKTPVALESD

-1214 EMNGEGDPKAP
+1214 EMNGEGDPEAP
-1225 VTEGELFVVNK
+1225 VTESELVVVNK
-1236 TPAIVELG
+1236 TPVIVESG

-1252 EGVEDDNPTVES
+1252 EGVEDDNATVES

-1272 IDYQLPKEG
+1272 IDHQLPKEG

-1286 EMKTEALQED
+1286 EMKTRALQED

-1301 EKSPVSL
+1301 ERSPVSL
-1308 HVNQLLDQDDNQ
+1308 HVNQLLDQEGNQ

-1327 TVEGEHELPKSREL
+1327 TVEGEQELSKSREL

-1359 ELLIE
+1359 EILIE
-1364 LESPEKDHATVESL
+1364 LESPENDHATVESL

-1384 VIDDTSPEQPKV
+1384 VIDDTSLEQPKV
-1396 EDLTQ
+1396 EDDTQ

-1435 PEESTEKEGRSQDES
+1435 PEESTEKEGRSQGES

-1476 ENQSSVSEESTSV
+1476 ENQSSVSAESTSV

-1561 LFDKDEGSDDELL
+1561 LFDKDEGSDDEFL

-1610 KEHVPTAH
+1610 KEHVPSAH

-1623 EAIPMSALPKVD
+1623 EAIPMSTLAKAD
-1635 NSEKVKDAEEQA
+1635 NSSSNVGGAHDEEKLIPGVPREAEKVKDAEEQA

>member
-8 DASVTLNG
+8 DASVTVNG
-16 HGEGNFK
+16 HGKSNVTL
-23 QPDTAQKQHVFTT
+23 PDTAQQQHVFTT
-36 KVFVQMGQKDVENDE
+36 KVFIQMAEKDVENDE
-51 PFLKDAISIVQ
+51 PFLMDATSIVQ
-62 KDVVNGKVI
+62 KDVVNGKEI

-120 VDSLLLNIETVI
+120 VESLLLNIETVI
-132 DDGLLDGTHE
+132 DDGLLNGTHE
-142 PANDKREVLDE
+142 PENDKREVLDE

-172 EGEDPSDEDWKNARK
+172 EGEDPSDVDLKNARE
-187 NDEIGEEVTEDE
+187 NDEIGEEVTEDD
-199 VAVVEKTPVASSLES
+199 VAVVEKTPVAWPLES
-214 DILIENPDDGGKED
+214 DILVKNPDDGGKED

-247 PLERAQEPANKNIAE
+247 PLERPQEPANKNTAE

-280 VHLMK
+280 EHLMK

-290 SENGE
+290 SEDGE

-305 EDEVVMVKKTVVV
+305 EDEVIMVKKTVVV

-328 NPDDEGKHADNATVQ
+328 NPDDEGKHADNTTVQ
-343 SLLNNIESVIDDELP
+343 SLLNNIESVIDNELP

-363 LEDAKK
+363 LEDTKK
-369 SDALEEDYPVVVKK
+369 SDALEEDYPIVVKK
-383 KPISVNVERAIDF
+383 KPISVNVEQAIDF
-396 DVKEDEQDV
+396 DVKEDEQDI

-426 EILVDNEEAK
+426 ELLVDNEEAK

-451 KVIDAE
+451 KVIDVE
-457 PCKRTHES
+457 PSKRTHES

-483 RPAPFD
+483 RPPPFH

-517 EKTAVIVES
+517 EKTAVTVES

-532 EEIEEDD
+532 EEIEDDD

-548 NIESVVDHTL
+548 NIESVVDRTL

-578 VVIEKRPALFY
+578 VVIEKRPASFY

-601 DVDEREPVAEAEL
+601 DVDEREPVSEAEL

-624 ESVMLVDNEQSEEDD
+624 ESDMLVDNEQSEEDD
-639 STPVEILLV
+639 STPVEILLVNIESVVDHTLLKVAKEPSEDVVEALEEDSPVVIEKRPASFYIEHPLDENHEKKDEDEREPVSEIEVVVVEKTPVALESDVLVDNEESKEEDSTPVETLLV

-683 RPASFCIEHPLDE
+683 RPASFYIEHPLDE

-713 VVVLEKTPVALE
+713 VVVVEKPPVALE
-725 SDMLVDNEENK
+725 SEMLVENEETK
-736 EEDSTPVETLLV
+736 EDYSTPVETLLV
-748 NIESVVDHTLLKDAK
+748 NIESVVDHTLL
-763 EPSKDVVE
+763 E
-771 ALEEDSPV
+771 A
-779 VIEKKPASFYIEHPL
+779 
-794 DENHVK
+794 VK
-800 KDEDEREPVSEIE
+800 I
-813 VVVVEKTP
+813 
-821 VALES
+821 
-826 VMLVDN
+826 
-832 EQSEEDESTTVETL
+832 
-846 LVNIESVVDYT
+846 
-857 LLKDT
+857 
-862 KEPSEDV
+862 PSEDV
-869 AEALEEDSPVVI
+869 AEAIEEDSPVVI
-881 EKRPASFYM
+881 EKRPASFCI
-890 EHPLDEVLEKK
+890 EHPLDEDLEKK

-906 EPVSEAEL
+906 EPVSEAEF

-926 VMLVD
+926 
-931 NEQSEE
+931 
-937 DDSTPVEILLVNI
+937 
-950 ESVVDHTLLK
+950 
-960 AAKEPSEDVV
+960 
-970 EALEEDSPV
+970 
-979 VIEKKPASLH
+979 
-989 IEHPLDEDLEKK
+989 
-1001 DEDEREPVSG
+1001 
-1011 FEVVVVEKPPVALE
+1011 
-1025 SDMLVDNEETKE
+1025 DM
-1037 KDSASV
+1037 
-1043 ETLLVENEETKE
+1043 LVENEETKE

-1084 EVVVEAIE
+1084 EDVAEAIE
-1092 EDSPVVIEKRPASL
+1092 EDSPVVIEKRPASFC
-1106 HIEHPFDEDL
+1106 IEHPLDEDL
-1116 EKKDVDEREPVA
+1116 EKKDVDEREPVS
-1128 EAELVVVEKTP
+1128 ETELVAVEKTP
-1139 VALDSD
+1139 VALESD
-1145 MLVDNEE
+1145 MLVDSEE

-1214 EMNGEGDPKAP
+1214 EMNGEGDPEAP
-1225 VTEGELFVVNK
+1225 VTESELVVVNK
-1236 TPAIVELG
+1236 TPVIVESG

-1252 EGVEDDNPTVES
+1252 EGVEDDNATVES

-1272 IDYQLPKEG
+1272 IDHQLPKEG

-1286 EMKTEALQED
+1286 EMKTRALQED

-1301 EKSPVSL
+1301 ERSPVSL
-1308 HVNQLLDQDDNQ
+1308 HVNQLLDEEDNQ

-1327 TVEGEHELPKSREL
+1327 TVEGDHELPKSREL

-1359 ELLIE
+1359 EILIE
-1364 LESPEKDHATVESL
+1364 LESPENDHSTVESL

-1384 VIDDTSPEQPKV
+1384 VIDDTSPEQPNV
-1396 EDLTQ
+1396 EDDTQ

-1476 ENQSSVSEESTSV
+1476 ENQSSVSAESTSV

-1561 LFDKDEGSDDELL
+1561 LFDKDEGSDDEFL

-1590 EKEKDGSA
+1590 DKEKDGSA

-1623 EAIPMSALPKVD
+1623 EAIPMSTLAKAD
-1635 NSEKVKDAEEQA
+1635 NSSSNVGGAHDEEKLIPGVPREAEKVKDAEEQA

>member
-8 DASVTLNG
+8 DASVTVNG
-16 HGEGNFK
+16 HGKSNVTL
-23 QPDTAQKQHVFTT
+23 PDTAQQQHVFTT
-36 KVFVQMGQKDVENDE
+36 KVFIQMAEKDVENDE
-51 PFLKDAISIVQ
+51 PFLMHATSIVQ
-62 KDVVNGKVI
+62 KDVVNGKEI

-120 VDSLLLNIETVI
+120 VESLLLNIETVI
-132 DDGLLDGTHE
+132 DDGLLNGTHE
-142 PANDKREVLDE
+142 PENDKREVLDE

-172 EGEDPSDEDWKNARK
+172 EGEDPSDVDLKNARE
-187 NDEIGEEVTEDE
+187 NDEIGEEVTEDD
-199 VAVVEKTPVASSLES
+199 VAVVEKTPVARSLES
-214 DILIENPDDGGKED
+214 DILVENPDAGGKED

-247 PLERAQEPANKNIAE
+247 PLERPQEPANKNTAE

-280 VHLMK
+280 EHLMK

-290 SENGE
+290 SEDGE

-305 EDEVVMVKKTVVV
+305 EDEVIMVKKTVVV

-328 NPDDEGKHADNATVQ
+328 NPDDEGKHADNTTVQ

-363 LEDAKK
+363 LEDTKK
-369 SDALEEDYPVVVKK
+369 SDALEEDYPIVVKK
-383 KPISVNVERAIDF
+383 KPISVNVEQAIDF
-396 DVKEDEQDV
+396 DVKEDEQDI

-426 EILVDNEEAK
+426 ELLADNEEAK
-436 KGDSATVEDLLVTVE
+436 KGDSTTVEDLLVTVE
-451 KVIDAE
+451 KVIDVE
-457 PCKRTHES
+457 PSKRTHES

-504 KKDPVCETAPIVV
+504 KKDPICETAPIVV
-517 EKTAVIVES
+517 EKTAVTVES

-532 EEIEEDD
+532 EEIEDDD

-548 NIESVVDHTL
+548 NIESVVDRTL

-578 VVIEKRPALFY
+578 VVIEKRPASFY

-601 DVDEREPVAEAEL
+601 DVDEREPVSEAEL

-624 ESVMLVDNEQSEEDD
+624 ESDMLVDNEQSEEDD

-683 RPASFCIEHPLDE
+683 RPASVCIEHPLDE

-713 VVVLEKTPVALE
+713 VVVVEKIPVALE
-725 SDMLVDNEENK
+725 SDMLVDNEESK

-763 EPSKDVVE
+763 EPSEDVVE

-779 VIEKKPASFYIEHPL
+779 VIEKRPASVCIEHPL
-794 DENHVK
+794 DENHEKKDEDEREPVSEIEVVVVEK
-800 KDEDEREPVSEIE
+800 IPVALESDMLVDNEESKEEDSTPVETLLVNIESVVDHTLLKAAEEPSEDFVEALEEDSPVVIEKRPASFCIEPPLDENHERKDEDEREPVSEIE

-826 VMLVDN
+826 EM
-832 EQSEEDESTTVETL
+832 
-846 LVNIESVVDYT
+846 
-857 LLKDT
+857 
-862 KEPSEDV
+862 
-869 AEALEEDSPVVI
+869 
-881 EKRPASFYM
+881 
-890 EHPLDEVLEKK
+890 
-901 DVDER
+901 
-906 EPVSEAEL
+906 
-914 VVVEKTPVALES
+914 
-926 VMLVD
+926 
-931 NEQSEE
+931 
-937 DDSTPVEILLVNI
+937 
-950 ESVVDHTLLK
+950 
-960 AAKEPSEDVV
+960 
-970 EALEEDSPV
+970 
-979 VIEKKPASLH
+979 
-989 IEHPLDEDLEKK
+989 
-1001 DEDEREPVSG
+1001 
-1011 FEVVVVEKPPVALE
+1011 
-1025 SDMLVDNEETKE
+1025 
-1037 KDSASV
+1037 
-1043 ETLLVENEETKE
+1043 LVENEETKE

-1106 HIEHPFDEDL
+1106 HIEHPLDEDL
-1116 EKKDVDEREPVA
+1116 EKKDVDEREPVS
-1128 EAELVVVEKTP
+1128 EPELVVVEKTP
-1139 VALDSD
+1139 VALKSD

-1160 VETLLENIKSV
+1160 VETLLENIKFV

-1225 VTEGELFVVNK
+1225 VTESELVVVNK
-1236 TPAIVELG
+1236 TPVILESG

-1252 EGVEDDNPTVES
+1252 EGVEDDNATVES

-1272 IDYQLPKEG
+1272 IDHQLPKEG

-1286 EMKTEALQED
+1286 EMKTDALQED

-1301 EKSPVSL
+1301 ERSPVSL
-1308 HVNQLLDQDDNQ
+1308 HVNQLLDQEDNQ

-1327 TVEGEHELPKSREL
+1327 TVEGEQELSKSREL

-1359 ELLIE
+1359 EILIE
-1364 LESPEKDHATVESL
+1364 LESPENDHATVESL

-1384 VIDDTSPEQPKV
+1384 VIDDTSPEQRKV
-1396 EDLTQ
+1396 EDDTQ

-1416 VEKRKRDSSEMEE
+1416 VEKIKRDSSEMEE

-1561 LFDKDEGSDDELL
+1561 LFDKDEGSDDEFL

-1623 EAIPMSALPKVD
+1623 EAIPMSTLAKAD
-1635 NSEKVKDAEEQA
+1635 NSSSSVGGAHDEEKLIPGVPREAEKVKDVEEQA

-1657 DQIDGKRNRLGKK
+1657 DQTDGKRNRLGKK

>member
-8 DASVTLNG
+8 DASVTVNG
-16 HGEGNFK
+16 QGKSNVTL
-23 QPDTAQKQHVFTT
+23 PDTAQQQHVFTT
-36 KVFVQMGQKDVENDE
+36 KVFIQMAEKDVENDE
-51 PFLKDAISIVQ
+51 PFLMDATSIVQ
-62 KDVVNGKVI
+62 KDVVNGKEI

-120 VDSLLLNIETVI
+120 VESLLLNIETVI
-132 DDGLLDGTHE
+132 DDGLLNGTHE
-142 PANDKREVLDE
+142 PENDKREVLDE
-153 DAPVVIE
+153 DAPFVIE

-172 EGEDPSDEDWKNARK
+172 EGEDPSDVDLKNARE
-187 NDEIGEEVTEDE
+187 NDEIGEEVTEDD
-199 VAVVEKTPVASSLES
+199 VAVVEKTPVARPLES
-214 DILIENPDDGGKED
+214 DILVKNPDDGGKED

-247 PLERAQEPANKNIAE
+247 PLERPQEPANKNTAE

-280 VHLMK
+280 EHLMK

-290 SENGE
+290 SEDGE

-305 EDEVVMVKKTVVV
+305 EDEVIMVKKTVVV

-328 NPDDEGKHADNATVQ
+328 NPDDEGKHADNTTVQ
-343 SLLNNIESVIDDELP
+343 SLLNNIESVIDNELP

-363 LEDAKK
+363 LEHTKK
-369 SDALEEDYPVVVKK
+369 SDALEEDYPIVVKK
-383 KPISVNVERAIDF
+383 KPISVNVEQAIDF
-396 DVKEDEQDV
+396 DVKEDEQDI

-420 RAILES
+420 RAILVS
-426 EILVDNEEAK
+426 ELLVDNEEAK

-451 KVIDAE
+451 KVIDVE
-457 PCKRTHES
+457 PSKRTHES

-517 EKTAVIVES
+517 EKTAVTVES

-532 EEIEEDD
+532 EEIEDEV

-548 NIESVVDHTL
+548 NIESVVDRTL

-578 VVIEKRPALFY
+578 VVIEKRPASFY

-601 DVDEREPVAEAEL
+601 DVDEREPVSEAEL

-624 ESVMLVDNEQSEEDD
+624 ESDMLVDNEQSEEDD

-683 RPASFCIEHPLDE
+683 RPAAVCIEHPLDE

-701 DEDEREPVSEIE
+701 DDDEREPVSEIE
-713 VVVLEKTPVALE
+713 VVVVEKTPVALE
-725 SDMLVDNEENK
+725 SEMLVDNEESK

-763 EPSKDVVE
+763 EPSEDVV
-771 ALEEDSPV
+771 
-779 VIEKKPASFYIEHPL
+779 
-794 DENHVK
+794 
-800 KDEDEREPVSEIE
+800 
-813 VVVVEKTP
+813 
-821 VALES
+821 
-826 VMLVDN
+826 
-832 EQSEEDESTTVETL
+832 
-846 LVNIESVVDYT
+846 
-857 LLKDT
+857 
-862 KEPSEDV
+862 
-869 AEALEEDSPVVI
+869 EALEEDSPVVI
-881 EKRPASFYM
+881 EKRPAS
-890 EHPLDEVLEKK
+890 VC
-901 DVDER
+901 
-906 EPVSEAEL
+906 
-914 VVVEKTPVALES
+914 
-926 VMLVD
+926 
-931 NEQSEE
+931 
-937 DDSTPVEILLVNI
+937 
-950 ESVVDHTLLK
+950 
-960 AAKEPSEDVV
+960 
-970 EALEEDSPV
+970 
-979 VIEKKPASLH
+979 
-989 IEHPLDEDLEKK
+989 IEHPLDENHEKK
-1001 DEDEREPVSG
+1001 DEDEREPVPEI
-1011 FEVVVVEKPPVALE
+1011 EVVVVEKPPVALE
-1025 SDMLVDNEETKE
+1025 SEM
-1037 KDSASV
+1037 
-1043 ETLLVENEETKE
+1043 LVENEETKE
-1055 DDSTPVETLL
+1055 DYSTPVETLL

-1092 EDSPVVIEKRPASL
+1092 EDSPVVIEKRPASFC
-1106 HIEHPFDEDL
+1106 IEHPLDEDL
-1116 EKKDVDEREPVA
+1116 EKKDVDEREPVS
-1128 EAELVVVEKTP
+1128 EAEFVVVEKTP
-1139 VALDSD
+1139 VALESD
-1145 MLVDNEE
+1145 MLVDSEE

-1214 EMNGEGDPKAP
+1214 EMNGEGDPEAP
-1225 VTEGELFVVNK
+1225 VTESELVVVNK
-1236 TPAIVELG
+1236 TPVIVESG

-1252 EGVEDDNPTVES
+1252 EGVEDDNATVES
-1264 LLVNVESV
+1264 LLVNAESV
-1272 IDYQLPKEG
+1272 IDHQLPKEG

-1286 EMKTEALQED
+1286 EMKTYALQED

-1301 EKSPVSL
+1301 ERSPVSL
-1308 HVNQLLDQDDNQ
+1308 HVNQLLDQEGNQ

-1327 TVEGEHELPKSREL
+1327 TVEGEQELSKSREL

-1359 ELLIE
+1359 EILIE
-1364 LESPEKDHATVESL
+1364 LESPENDHATVESL

-1384 VIDDTSPEQPKV
+1384 VIDDTSLEQPKV
-1396 EDLTQ
+1396 EDDTQ

-1476 ENQSSVSEESTSV
+1476 ENQSSVSAESTSV

-1561 LFDKDEGSDDELL
+1561 LFDKDEGSDDEFL

-1623 EAIPMSALPKVD
+1623 EAIPMSTLAKAD
-1635 NSEKVKDAEEQA
+1635 NSSSNVGGAHDEEKLIPGVPREAEKVKDAEGQA

>member
-8 DASVTLNG
+8 DASVTVNG
-16 HGEGNFK
+16 HGKGNVK
-23 QPDTAQKQHVFTT
+23 QPDTAQQQHVFAT
-36 KVFVQMGQKDVENDE
+36 KVFIQMGEKDVENDE
-51 PFLKDAISIVQ
+51 PFLMDAISIVQ
-62 KDVVNGKVI
+62 KDVVNGKEI

-120 VDSLLLNIETVI
+120 VESLLLNIETVI
-132 DDGLLDGTHE
+132 DDGLLNGTHE

-172 EGEDPSDEDWKNARK
+172 EGEDPSDVDLKNARE

-214 DILIENPDDGGKED
+214 DILIENPNDGGKEGD
-228 DTTTV
+228 STTV
-233 DSLLANIESVIDQS
+233 DSLLANVESVIDQS
-247 PLERAQEPANKNIAE
+247 PLERPQQSANKNIAE

-280 VHLMK
+280 EHLMK

-290 SENGE
+290 SEDGE

-328 NPDDEGKHADNATVQ
+328 NPDDEGKHADNTTVQ

-383 KPISVNVERAIDF
+383 KPISVNVEQAIDF
-396 DVKEDEQDV
+396 DGKEDEQDI

-451 KVIDAE
+451 KVIDVE
-457 PCKRTHES
+457 PSKRTHES
-465 LQEKGKPLAE
+465 LQEKGKPLSE

-526 EMLVDN
+526 EMLADN

-548 NIESVVDHTL
+548 NIESVVDHSL

-578 VVIEKRPALFY
+578 VVIEKRPASFY

-601 DVDEREPVAEAEL
+601 DVDEREPVSEAEL

-624 ESVMLVDNEQSEEDD
+624 ESDMLVNNEQSEEDD

-648 NIESVVDHTLLK
+648 NIESVVDQTLLK

-701 DEDEREPVSEIE
+701 DEDEREPASEIE
-713 VVVLEKTPVALE
+713 VVVVEKTPVALE
-725 SDMLVDNEENK
+725 SDMLVDNEESK

-748 NIESVVDHTLLKDAK
+748 NIESVVDHTLLKAAK
-763 EPSKDVVE
+763 EPSEDVE
-771 ALEEDSPV
+771 ALEEDSPL
-779 VIEKKPASFYIEHPL
+779 VIEKKPASFY
-794 DENHVK
+794 
-800 KDEDEREPVSEIE
+800 
-813 VVVVEKTP
+813 
-821 VALES
+821 
-826 VMLVDN
+826 
-832 EQSEEDESTTVETL
+832 
-846 LVNIESVVDYT
+846 
-857 LLKDT
+857 
-862 KEPSEDV
+862 
-869 AEALEEDSPVVI
+869 
-881 EKRPASFYM
+881 
-890 EHPLDEVLEKK
+890 
-901 DVDER
+901 
-906 EPVSEAEL
+906 
-914 VVVEKTPVALES
+914 
-926 VMLVD
+926 
-931 NEQSEE
+931 
-937 DDSTPVEILLVNI
+937 
-950 ESVVDHTLLK
+950 
-960 AAKEPSEDVV
+960 
-970 EALEEDSPV
+970 
-979 VIEKKPASLH
+979 

-1001 DEDEREPVSG
+1001 DEDEREPVSEI
-1011 FEVVVVEKPPVALE
+1011 EVVVVEKPPVALE
-1025 SDMLVDNEETKE
+1025 SEM
-1037 KDSASV
+1037 
-1043 ETLLVENEETKE
+1043 LVENEETKE

-1092 EDSPVVIEKRPASL
+1092 EDSPLVIEKRPASL
-1106 HIEHPFDEDL
+1106 HIEHPLDEDL
-1116 EKKDVDEREPVA
+1116 EKKDEDEREPVS

-1139 VALDSD
+1139 FALESD

-1152 TKEKDSAS
+1152 TKEDSAS

-1214 EMNGEGDPKAP
+1214 EMNGEDEPKAP
-1225 VTEGELFVVNK
+1225 VTEGELVVVNK
-1236 TPAIVELG
+1236 TPVTVESG

-1252 EGVEDDNPTVES
+1252 EGVEDDNATVES

-1272 IDYQLPKEG
+1272 IDHQLPKEG

-1286 EMKTEALQED
+1286 EMKAEALQED

-1301 EKSPVSL
+1301 ERSPVSL
-1308 HVNQLLDQDDNQ
+1308 HVNQLLDQENNQ
-1320 KEHDNSE
+1320 KEHDKSE

-1341 VSEAKLVV
+1341 VSEAELVV

-1359 ELLIE
+1359 EMLIE
-1364 LESPEKDHATVESL
+1364 LESPENDHATVESL
-1378 LVNIES
+1378 LVNVES
-1384 VIDDTSPEQPKV
+1384 VIDDISPEQPKV
-1396 EDLTQ
+1396 EDDTQ

-1435 PEESTEKEGRSQDES
+1435 PEKSTEKEGRSQDES
-1450 SNLVDEVVINVV
+1450 SNLVDEFVITVV
-1462 EKKRVCHEQPSETL
+1462 EKKRVYHEQPSETL

-1489 IVLDIPLVEKTEV
+1489 IVLDIPHVEKTEG

-1515 ERKAAESEEELLQRT
+1515 ERKAAESEEELLKRT
-1530 DEDEPTEPEC
+1530 NEDEPTEPEC

-1561 LFDKDEGSDDELL
+1561 LVDKDEDSDDELL
-1574 RQVLS
+1574 RQILN

-1623 EAIPMSALPKVD
+1623 EAIPMSTLAKAD
-1635 NSEKVKDAEEQA
+1635 NPSSNVGGPHDEEKLIPDVPREAEKVKDAEERV

-1657 DQIDGKRNRLGKK
+1657 DQTDGKRKRLGKK
-1670 GLASPQ
+1670 GLGSPQ